1 MMATISPP
9 GWRRGILARLLPFR
23 GDGGAPPL
31 VGPIRGELF
40 GGERLA
46 EHARAIARGQRLV
59 DEPARLTLGPGP
71 LLSRLAESRRILD
84 ESRHELALASDRGVD
99 ISPAGE
105 WLLDNWYVILEH
117 IREIGAS
124 MPRGFYRELPKLSS
138 GPLAG
143 YPRVYE
149 LAIELIAHTEG
160 HLELATI
167 ELFTREFQRVSL
179 LTVGELW
186 AIPTMFRL
194 GLVENIRRMA
204 LRVMA
209 RTREVELADDW
220 ARRLREA
227 SERAPQVL
235 ADELAAFVDSHPPL
249 SPAFVTRFLQ
259 QIRSYQTDFTPL
271 LWLEQWMA
279 EDGMSHEAA
288 AASSNQRLAI
298 TQITVANS
306 ITSLRA
312 IARLDWQGFVESQS
326 VVEQMLR
333 EDPAGVHALMTF
345 ETRDGYRH
353 VVERIAKR
361 TRRPEFEVARA
372 AITLAREAAQQSPE
386 DQRTSHVGYYLIDEG
401 LAQLEELMEYRPTI
415 GERLHRA
422 ILTHAMPV
430 YFGSILVVLVLVLGV
445 FISVVPAAAASA
457 MLAVV
462 LVALVPAS
470 EIAVSAVNQLVTWLG
485 PPRLVPKMDMR
496 EHEIPPAY
504 RTAVVVP
511 TLFASIDSVREAI
524 EHLEIQ
530 YLANRDLR
538 LHFALLSDFTDAPTQ
553 TTPTDAAIV
562 AAAVDGIRALND
574 RYAGGAEDVFYLFHR
589 ARQWNEKQRAW
600 MGWERKRGKLAQFN
614 AFLRGGAQD
623 AFATIV
629 GDIETLRKV
638 RFVITLDSD
647 TVLPHDAGQILVGT
661 LAHPL
666 NRPVFDESRRLVTRG
681 YAILQPRVG
690 ISLTS
695 AHRSRFAA
703 IHSGHP
709 GVDPYTTAVSDVY
722 QDLFAEA
729 SYTGKGIYDVDA
741 FEHATHGRFPENA
754 LLSHDLIESAYART
768 ALVTDVEVFDDYPT
782 RYLAF
787 TRRKHRWIRGD
798 WQLLPWL
805 LPTVPTA
812 DGREHNV
819 LGAIQRWKIF
829 DNLRRS
835 MVEIGQLAVLLL
847 GWFVLPGSPWVWT
860 ILGLTAIA
868 FPWMFASLLAVIRPP
883 RGTSWRAY
891 YAAVGRDAV
900 MGLHQLGLALIF
912 LPHQAVVS
920 ADAIART
927 LWRLLISRRNLLEWQ
942 TASQVERA
950 TSRTRMEVWQRMAP
964 AVLIAVIV
972 ALLVVAAAVR
982 GMPPYVPSFA
992 QAFAGE
998 GGSWL
1003 LFLVCTIP
1011 LLTTW
1016 IGAPSVAQA
1025 FSATAVR
1032 RVLRLTS
1039 EQRAQSTRYA
1049 LLHWR
1054 YFEHFVNDDTR
1065 GLAPDNFQEEPEP
1078 VVATRTSPTNIGLQ
1092 LLSIV
1097 SAYDLGFITR
1107 SEMIE
1112 RLELSFRS
1120 LERMRRFRGH
1130 FYNWYELQ
1138 DLRVLEP
1145 AYVSTVD
1152 SGNLAGCLLAL
1163 KQACQQ
1169 VVDEPVI
1176 DARVHEALQAA
1187 LTLAEDAAKEPL
1199 AAGRVGDPVAWRA
1212 VTDATR
1218 WARALRSSLAKEAA
1232 ADDPSTLLAR
1242 VAKESRDTADAL
1254 RRAAAT
1260 REALARPVFWLEWAN
1275 SLAERHLAELGKLNG
1290 RASGALSAGRAP
1302 IGTLIEESAH
1312 LSEQIG
1318 RLTVIANRA
1327 HDYAMEMDFR
1337 FLFDRRRKLFS
1348 IGYDVARGGLDN
1360 SFYDLLASEARLAS
1374 FIAIAKDDVPV
1385 EHWFRLGRTLTRRS
1399 GATAL
1404 VSWSGSM
1411 FEYLMPLLVMRSYP
1425 FTLLDQTYQGAVRRH
1440 VTYAHERGVPW
1451 GMSESAYNLR
1461 DRQGTYQ
1468 YRAFGVPDL
1477 ALKRGLAKDLVVAP
1491 YATLLAMHVDPHA
1504 ALRNAASLEQ
1514 LGALGSYGF
1523 RDALDWTRPEGDR
1536 YGIVRTFMAHH
1547 LGMSL
1552 ASLTNMLT
1560 RMGWQRRFHRDPMV
1574 RAAELLLFERIPRR
1588 FVWQEAQQ
1596 PQVEGVRTVGETER
1610 PAVRE
1615 FDSPD
1620 TPQPRIALLGNAPY
1634 AIMIT
1639 AAGSGYSRA
1648 GGLAVTRWRNDA
1660 TCDHYGQFC
1669 YIRELGSGRTW
1680 TVGHQPLGEPA
1691 DSYSAVFAL
1700 DRVMFHRQDGD
1711 LETTTE
1717 IAVVPD
1723 DGAEVRRVIVTNRSN
1738 DPCEIELTSYAE
1750 VVIGSIEADRAHPA
1764 FSNLFVQTEW
1774 LPEHAAILA
1783 SRRPRSATEKTVWGA
1798 HVIAVEPRLRG
1809 GVSCETDRAR
1819 FLGRGRGTRAPV
1831 ALDTTG
1837 PLSNTT
1843 GAVLDPVFCLRVRIP
1858 IPAGGS
1864 ARVAFTTL
1872 MADSRERAL
1881 ELVDRYDEPYAA
1893 QRALDLSWTRTQV
1906 ELRDLGISPAD
1917 AALYQELAGHLLYGH
1932 PALRPSPA
1940 STVST
1945 KPSLPALWA
1954 MGLSGDW
1961 PILLAMIEAP
1971 EGLPTVRQLLD
1982 AHQYLRLKGMTF
1994 DLVLVNTRPAS
2005 YLQELNDAI
2014 TTTVM
2019 ASPEAGLVDRAGG
2032 VHVRRRDV
2040 ISEED
2045 WAVLRSVARVHVRC
2059 DGTRLDN
2066 VLDLPPDSAG
2076 ALRAGRTADET
2087 PPPRPFAIRPAQG
2100 APAQSAIKL
2109 DHGFD
2114 DRGNYR
2120 IALRGDALPPAP
2132 WANVIANERV
2142 GCCITESGG
2151 GYAWVDNS
2159 QYFRLT
2165 TWYNDPV
2172 SDPASEALYLR
2183 DEETGDL
2190 WTPTPTPIRH
2200 DTEYVVTHG
2209 AGFSTFQHA
2218 HNGIETTLHV
2228 GMAERDPV
2236 KLARLRV
2243 TNTTRKRKRLTITYF
2258 VEWTL
2263 GVQREHTQHQVIT
2276 DYERKLGVIFARNTT
2291 DPQFADM
2298 VAFAALSEPIHTWTA
2313 DRREFMGRHGDARD
2327 PAALR
2332 LPRQV
2337 LNETAGPA
2345 IDPCAA
2351 LQCTID
2357 VKPGDTREVVAL
2369 LGADHGEA
2377 VVRELI
2383 GKYRTPRQAAPEL
2396 DRQLASWDRLLSAVV
2411 VKTPEPSFDVMV
2423 NRWLL
2428 YQALACRIWG
2438 RSAIYQ
2444 SSGAYGFRDQLQ
2456 DVMAL
2461 VYSEPAIARAH
2472 ILRAASRQFVEG
2484 DVQHWW
2490 HPPHGRGIRTRFSD
2504 DLAWLPLVVDHYV
2517 RVTGDTSVLEETV
2530 PFLDMRPLEPDEHEL
2545 FDLPRLSA
2553 ETATIYEHC
2562 LRALRRAATTGE
2574 RGLPLIGVGDWNDGM
2589 NRVGIDGKGE
2599 SVWMAWFLA
2608 TIMRSFAVYARE
2620 RKHAG
2625 VWEWL
2630 ETTAKAYIA
2639 AVEETS
2645 WDGEWYRRAY
2655 FDNGAPLGSQASDE
2669 CKIDSIAQTW
2679 GVISGGANPKR
2690 AETAMVSLE
2699 KHLVDNEHGIIKL
2712 LTPPFDKTPNDPG
2725 YIKGYLPGVR
2735 ENGAQY
2741 THAALWVVLATAMR
2755 GDDERALALWQM
2767 INPISHTRDGDAVAT
2782 YKVEPY
2788 VVAAD
2793 VYTADG
2799 HVGRG
2804 GWTWYTGSASWMY
2817 RVALEAI
2824 LGFRKEG
2831 NTLRIEPC
2839 VPKAWPGFGIAYRYG
2854 STQYTIEVKMT
2865 PGRRGAPRV
2874 TIDGN
2879 RIKGD
2884 AIPLVDDGQP
2894 HTVLVEVTR

>member
-1 MMATISPP
+1 MLS
-9 GWRRGILARLLPFR
+9 RLLSFR

-40 GGERLA
+40 GAERLA

-59 DEPARLTLGPGP
+59 DTPTRLTLGPGP

-84 ESRHELALASDRGVD
+84 EARHELAVASDRGVD

-124 MPRGFYRELPKLSS
+124 MPRGFYRELPKLAS

-167 ELFTREFQRVSL
+167 DLFTREFQRVSL

-204 LRVMA
+204 LRAMA

-227 SERAPQVL
+227 SERAPQAL
-235 ADELAAFVDSHPPL
+235 ADELAAFVDRHPSL

-326 VVEQMLR
+326 IVEQMLR
-333 EDPAGVHALMTF
+333 EDPAGVHARMTF

-361 TRRPEFEVARA
+361 THRAEVDVARA
-372 AITLAREAAQQSPE
+372 AIVLARDAAQRAP
-386 DQRTSHVGYYLIDEG
+386 DDHRTAHVGYYLIDEG
-401 LAQLEELMEYRPTI
+401 LPQLEEITAYAPTVR
-415 GERLHRA
+415 ERLYR
-422 ILTHAMPV
+422 LLLSHAMPV
-430 YFGSILVVLVLVLGV
+430 YFLSILLLLLSFLGLLVSALPLAGAGVV
-445 FISVVPAAAASA
+445 
-457 MLAVV
+457 LAVV
-462 LVALVPAS
+462 LVAMVPAS
-470 EIAVSAVNQLVTWLG
+470 EMAVSAVNQLVTWLV
-485 PPRLVPKMDMR
+485 PPRIVPKLDMR
-496 EHEIPPAY
+496 EHEIPPEY
-504 RTAVVVP
+504 RSAVVVP
-511 TLFASIDSVREAI
+511 TLFASTEAVREAL

-530 YLANRDLR
+530 YLANRDPR
-538 LHFALLSDFTDAPTQ
+538 LHFALLSDFTDA
-553 TTPTDAAIV
+553 TTETLPTDDAII
-562 AAAVDGIRALND
+562 AAAMDGIRALNG
-574 RYAGGAEDVFYLFHR
+574 RYAGGADDVFYLFHR
-589 ARQWNEKQRAW
+589 ARQWNERQRVW

-614 AFLRGGAQD
+614 AFLRGGARD

-629 GDIETLRKV
+629 GDVETLRDT

-647 TVLPHDAGQILVGT
+647 TVLPHDAAQILVGT

-666 NRPVFDESRRLVTRG
+666 NRPVFDESRRIVSRG

-690 ISLTS
+690 VSLTS
-695 AHRSRFAA
+695 AHRSRFASV
-703 IHSGHP
+703 HSGHP

-722 QDLFAEA
+722 QDLFGEG
-729 SYTGKGIYDVDA
+729 SFTGKGLYEVDA
-741 FEHATHGRFPENA
+741 FERATQGRFPENA
-754 LLSHDLIESAYART
+754 LLSHDLIESAYARA

-782 RYLAF
+782 RYLTY

-805 LPTVPTA
+805 LPTVPAA
-812 DGREHNV
+812 DGREPNV

-835 MVEIGQLAVLLL
+835 TVEIAQLSLLLL
-847 GWFVLPGSPWVWT
+847 GWMALPGSPWLWT
-860 ILGLTAIA
+860 AAALTAIA
-868 FPWMFASLLAVIRPP
+868 FPWLFNTMLAVIRPP

-891 YAAVGRDAV
+891 YAAVARDA
-900 MGLHQLGLALIF
+900 MMSLHQLGLALVF

-920 ADAIART
+920 ADAIIRT
-927 LWRLLISRRNLLEWQ
+927 LWRVLVSRRNLLEWQ
-942 TASQVERA
+942 TASQTEGA
-950 TSRTRMEVWQRMAP
+950 TSRTSVEVWRRMAS
-964 AVLIAVIV
+964 AVGIGVVVGA
-972 ALLVVAAAVR
+972 LVVAVAIN

-992 QAFAGE
+992 EALAGT
-998 GGSWL
+998 GGRAWL
-1003 LFLVCTIP
+1003 LFLVCTVP
-1011 LLTTW
+1011 LISAW
-1016 IGAPSVAQA
+1016 IGAPHLAHA
-1025 FSATAVR
+1025 LSAPAVR
-1032 RVLRLTS
+1032 RVLRLTA
-1039 EQRAQSTRYA
+1039 EERAQSMRYA

-1054 YFEHFVNDDTR
+1054 FFERFVSDETR
-1065 GLAPDNFQEEPEP
+1065 GLAPDNFQEDPEP

-1097 SAYDLGFITR
+1097 SAYDLGFVTR
-1107 SEMIE
+1107 GEMIE
-1112 RLELSFRS
+1112 RLEVAFRS

-1130 FYNWYELQ
+1130 FYNWYELT

-1152 SGNLAGCLLAL
+1152 SGNLAGCMLAL

-1169 VVDEPVI
+1169 VGE
-1176 DARVHEALQAA
+1176 DAVLDSRVHEALQAA

-1199 AAGRVGDPVAWRA
+1199 SAGRVGDPVAWRA

-1218 WARALRSSLAKEAA
+1218 WARALRATIMKEAEDENPSPLLVRIAKE
-1232 ADDPSTLLAR
+1232 TR
-1242 VAKESRDTADAL
+1242 ETAEAL
-1254 RRAAAT
+1254 RRAGAA
-1260 REALARPVFWLEWAN
+1260 REALATAVFWLDWATA
-1275 SLAERHLAELGKLNG
+1275 LAERHLAELRELGPKPPSV
-1290 RASGALSAGRAP
+1290 RTPIQALVG
-1302 IGTLIEESAH
+1302 ESAY
-1312 LSEQIG
+1312 LSEQVG
-1318 RLTVIANRA
+1318 RLAVLANRA

-1337 FLFDRRRKLFS
+1337 FLFDERRKLFS

-1440 VTYAHERGVPW
+1440 MTYAHERGVPW
-1451 GMSESAYNLR
+1451 GISESTYNVR
-1461 DRQGTYQ
+1461 DRSGTYQ

-1504 ALRNAASLEQ
+1504 ALRNAAALDQ
-1514 LGALGSYGF
+1514 LGALGAYGF
-1523 RDALDWTRPEGDR
+1523 RDALDWTRPEGSR
-1536 YGIVRTFMAHH
+1536 YAIVRTFMAHH

-1552 ASLTNMLT
+1552 ASLSNMLT
-1560 RMGWQRRFHRDPMV
+1560 QMGWQRRFHRDPMV

-1596 PQVEGVRTVGETER
+1596 PQVEGVRAQGESER

-1620 TPQPRIALLGNAPY
+1620 SPQPRIALLGNTPY
-1634 AIMIT
+1634 AIMVT

-1648 GGLAVTRWRNDA
+1648 GGLAVTRWRNDG
-1660 TCDHYGQFC
+1660 TRDHYGQFC
-1669 YIRELGSGRTW
+1669 YINDLTVGRTW
-1680 TVGHQPLGEPA
+1680 SVAHQPLGAAA
-1691 DSYSAVFAL
+1691 DTYSAVFAL

-1723 DGAEVRRVIVTNRSN
+1723 DGAEVRRVIVTNRSGE
-1738 DPCEIELTSYAE
+1738 DCQIELTSYSE
-1750 VVIGSIEADRAHPA
+1750 VVIGSIEGDRAHPA
-1764 FSNLFVQTEW
+1764 FTNLFVQTEW
-1774 LPEHAAILA
+1774 VPEHSAILA
-1783 SRRPRSATEKTVWGA
+1783 SRRPRGSTEKALWGA
-1798 HVIAVEPRLRG
+1798 HVVAVEPHLRSA
-1809 GVSCETDRAR
+1809 VSCETDRAR
-1819 FLGRGRGTRAPV
+1819 FLGRGRGTRAPAV
-1831 ALDTTG
+1831 LDASG
-1837 PLSNTT
+1837 PLSNST
-1843 GAVLDPVFCLRVRIP
+1843 GAVLDPIFSLRVRVT
-1858 IPAGGS
+1858 IPAGSS

-1872 MADSRERAL
+1872 MADTREHAV
-1881 ELVDRYDEPYAA
+1881 ELVDRYDDLYAA

-1932 PALRPSPA
+1932 SALRPSPA
-1940 STVST
+1940 TIVS
-1945 KPSLPALWA
+1945 KKALLPALWA

-2019 ASPEAGLVDRAGG
+2019 ASPEAGMVDRPGG

-2040 ISEED
+2040 IADED
-2045 WAVLRSVARVHVRC
+2045 WAVVHGVARVHVRC
-2059 DGTRLDN
+2059 DGTRLDS
-2066 VLDLPPDSAG
+2066 VLDLPELSVRPA
-2076 ALRAGRTADET
+2076 ET
-2087 PPPRPFAIRPAQG
+2087 TRPARVVSPVRPAQA
-2100 APAQSAIKL
+2100 APAQSAASL

-2120 IALRGDALPPAP
+2120 MTLRGDALPPAP
-2132 WANVIANERV
+2132 WANVIANERA
-2142 GCCITESGG
+2142 GCCITEAGG

-2165 TWYNDPV
+2165 PWYNDPV
-2172 SDPASEALYLR
+2172 SDPSGEALYVR
-2183 DEETGDL
+2183 DEERGEL
-2190 WTPTPTPIRH
+2190 WTATPSPIRH
-2200 DTEYVVTHG
+2200 PTDYVVTHG
-2209 AGFSTFQHA
+2209 AGFSTFRHV
-2218 HNGIETTLHV
+2218 HTEVETLLHV
-2228 GMAERDPV
+2228 GVAERDPV
-2236 KLARLRV
+2236 KITRLRL
-2243 TNTTRKRKRLTITYF
+2243 TNGGRKRKRLTVTYF

-2276 DYERKLGVIFARNTT
+2276 DYDRKLGAILARNTT
-2291 DPQFADM
+2291 DAQFADM
-2298 VAFAALSEPIHTWTA
+2298 VAFAALSEPVHTWTA
-2313 DRREFMGRHGDARD
+2313 DRREFLGRHGDASD

-2332 LPRQV
+2332 EPSEPLHER
-2337 LNETAGPA
+2337 AGAA

-2351 LQCTID
+2351 LQCTIEL
-2357 VKPGDTREVVAL
+2357 KPGETRELVAL
-2369 LGADHGEA
+2369 LGADHGEDA
-2377 VVRELI
+2377 VRELLARH
-2383 GKYRTPRQAAPEL
+2383 RTPREATAEV
-2396 DRQLASWDRLLSAVV
+2396 DRQMASWDRLLSAVV
-2411 VKTPEPSFDVMV
+2411 VKTPEPGFDVMV

-2461 VYSEPAIARAH
+2461 VYAEPAIARAH

-2490 HPPHGRGIRTRFSD
+2490 HPPEGRGIRTRFSD
-2504 DLAWLPLVVDHYV
+2504 DLAWLALVVDHYV
-2517 RVTGDTSVLEETV
+2517 QVTGDSSVLDENV
-2530 PFLDMRPLEPDEHEL
+2530 PFLEMRPLAPDEHEV
-2545 FDLPRLSA
+2545 FDLPRVSSERA
-2553 ETATIYEHC
+2553 SVYEHC
-2562 LRALRRAATTGE
+2562 LRALRRAATQGAH
-2574 RGLPLIGVGDWNDGM
+2574 GLPLIGIGDWNDGM
-2589 NRVGIDGKGE
+2589 NRVGIEGKGE
-2599 SVWMAWFLA
+2599 SVWMGWFLA
-2608 TIMRSFAVYARE
+2608 TIMRSFASYARTRE
-2620 RKHAG
+2620 HAG

-2630 ETTAKAYIA
+2630 ETTATDYVT

-2655 FDNGAPLGSQASDE
+2655 FDDGTPLGSHTSDE
-2669 CKIDSIAQTW
+2669 CMIDSIAQTW
-2679 GVISGGANPKR
+2679 GVISRAANPER
-2690 AETAMVSLE
+2690 ARTAMTSLE
-2699 KHLVDNEHGIIKL
+2699 KYLVDTEHGIIRL
-2712 LTPPFDKTPNDPG
+2712 LTPPFDKTPKDPG

-2741 THAALWVVLATAMR
+2741 THAALWVALATAMM
-2755 GDDERALALWQM
+2755 GDDDRAHALWEM
-2767 INPISHTRDGDAVAT
+2767 INPLSHTRDADGVAT

-2793 VYTADG
+2793 VYTAER

-2824 LGFRKEG
+2824 LGFRKQG
-2831 NTLRIEPC
+2831 DTLRIEPS
-2839 VPKAWPGFGIAYRYG
+2839 VPRAWPGFTIQYRYG
-2854 STQYTIEVKMT
+2854 SSAYTIEVKVT
-2865 PGRRGAPRV
+2865 RGGQRGTSRVTVDGRRV
-2874 TIDGN
+2874 
-2879 RIKGD
+2879 KGD

-2894 HTVLVEVTR
+2894 HAVLVEVGGP

>member
-1 MMATISPP
+1 MATTSPLT
-9 GWRRGILARLLPFR
+9 RTRKLLARFR
-23 GDGGAPPL
+23 SLGGDGGAPPL

-40 GGERLA
+40 GTERLA

-59 DEPARLTLGPGP
+59 EGRARLTLGPGP
-71 LLSRLAESRRILD
+71 LLSRLAESRGILD
-84 ESRHELALASDRGVD
+84 EARHQLALASDRGVD

-124 MPRGFYRELPKLSS
+124 MPRGFYRELPKLAS

-143 YPRVYE
+143 FPRVYE

-167 ELFTREFQRVSL
+167 DLFTREFQRVSL

-220 ARRLREA
+220 ARRLRDA
-227 SERAPQVL
+227 SERAPQAL

-249 SPAFVTRFLQ
+249 TPAFVTRFLQ

-326 VVEQMLR
+326 IVEQLLR
-333 EDPAGVHALMTF
+333 EDPAGVHSLMTF
-345 ETRDGYRH
+345 ETRDRYRH

-361 TRRPEFEVARA
+361 TRRSEADVARA
-372 AITLAREAAQQSPE
+372 AIALARGAAERAP
-386 DQRTSHVGYYLIDEG
+386 DDRRMGHVGYYLIGEG
-401 LAQLEELMEYRPTI
+401 MSELERETDYRPTVR
-415 GERLHRA
+415 ERLYRGV
-422 ILTHAMPV
+422 LSHAMLV
-430 YFGSILVVLVLVLGV
+430 YFGSILSLLLGFLALLLYVLP
-445 FISVVPAAAASA
+445 PAGAAA
-457 MLAVV
+457 MLAVA
-462 LVALVPAS
+462 LVALIPAS
-470 EIAVSAVNQLVTWLG
+470 EMAVGAVNQLVTWIV
-485 PPRLVPKMDMR
+485 PPRIIPKLDMR
-496 EHEIPPAY
+496 EHGIAPEY

-511 TLFASIDSVREAI
+511 TLLASTDAVREAL

-530 YLANRDLR
+530 YLANRDPR
-538 LHFALLSDFTDAPTQ
+538 LHFALLSDFTDAPSETL
-553 TTPTDAAIV
+553 PGDEAIV
-562 AAAVDGIRALND
+562 AAATEGVRELNV
-574 RYAGGAEDVFYLFHR
+574 RYAGGADDVFYLFHR
-589 ARQWNEKQRAW
+589 PRKWNAKQGVW

-614 AFLRGGAQD
+614 AFLRGGAPD

-629 GDIETLRKV
+629 GDVDALREI

-647 TVLPHDAGQILVGT
+647 TVLPHDAAQILVGT

-666 NRPVFDESRRLVTRG
+666 NRPVFDESRRVVAQG
-681 YAILQPRVG
+681 YGILQPRVG
-690 ISLTS
+690 VSLTS

-722 QDLFAEA
+722 QDLFSEG
-729 SYTGKGIYDVDA
+729 SFTGKGIYDVDA

-754 LLSHDLIESAYART
+754 LLSHDLIESAYARA

-782 RYLAF
+782 RYLTY

-812 DGREHNV
+812 DGREPNV
-819 LGAIQRWKIF
+819 LSGMSRWKMF

-835 MVEIGQLAVLLL
+835 TLEIAQLALLLL
-847 GWFVLPGSPWVWT
+847 GWIALPGSPWLWT
-860 ILGLTAIA
+860 VVGLTAIA
-868 FPWMFASLLAVIRPP
+868 FPWLFSILISLLRPP
-883 RGTSWRAY
+883 TGTSWRAY

-900 MGLHQLGLALIF
+900 MSLHQLGLALVF

-920 ADAIART
+920 ADAIIRT
-927 LWRLLISRRNLLEWQ
+927 LWRLLLSRRNMLEWQ
-942 TASQVERA
+942 TASQSERA
-950 TSRTRMEVWQRMAP
+950 TSRARLEVWKRMAS
-964 AVLIAVIV
+964 AVAIGALVTGLVLVIA
-972 ALLVVAAAVR
+972 AG
-982 GMPPYVPSFA
+982 GMPPYVPSFVDA
-992 QAFAGE
+992 RAG
-998 GGSWL
+998 GNAGAWL
-1003 LFLVCTIP
+1003 LFLVATLP
-1011 LLTTW
+1011 LVAGW
-1016 IGAPSVAQA
+1016 VGAAHVAHGL
-1025 FSATAVR
+1025 SAPAVR
-1032 RVLRLTS
+1032 RELRLTPD
-1039 EQRAQSTRYA
+1039 ERAQSMRYA

-1054 YFEHFVNDDTR
+1054 FFERFVTDETH
-1065 GLAPDNFQEEPEP
+1065 GLAPDNFQEDPEP

-1092 LLSIV
+1092 LVSVV

-1107 SEMIE
+1107 SEMID
-1112 RLELSFRS
+1112 RLEAAFRS

-1130 FYNWYELQ
+1130 FYNWYELG

-1152 SGNLAGCLLAL
+1152 SGNLAGCMLAL
-1163 KQACQQ
+1163 KQACLQ
-1169 VVDEPVI
+1169 VAEEPLVDT
-1176 DARVHEALQAA
+1176 RVHDALQAA

-1199 AAGRVGDPVAWRA
+1199 SAGRVGDPVAWRA

-1218 WARALRSSLAKEAA
+1218 WARTLRATIARESLVEDPTPLLQRVVKE
-1232 ADDPSTLLAR
+1232 TR
-1242 VAKESRDTADAL
+1242 ETADAL
-1254 RRAAAT
+1254 RRAGAS
-1260 REALARPVFWLEWAN
+1260 RETLSKAVAWLEWATA
-1275 SLAERHLAELGKLNG
+1275 LTERHLAELAAL
-1290 RASGALSAGRAP
+1290 GAKSSSMRAP
-1302 IGTLIEESAH
+1302 IHTLAGESPH

-1318 RLTVIANRA
+1318 RLGVLANRA

-1337 FLFDRRRKLFS
+1337 FLFDERRKLFS
-1348 IGYDVARGGLDN
+1348 IGYDVSRGGPDN

-1374 FIAIAKDDVPV
+1374 FIAIAKNDVPV
-1385 EHWFRLGRTLTRRS
+1385 EHWFRLGRTLTQRS

-1440 VTYAHERGVPW
+1440 MTYAHERGVPW
-1451 GMSESAYNLR
+1451 GISESAYNVR
-1461 DRQGTYQ
+1461 DRLGTYQ

-1477 ALKRGLAKDLVVAP
+1477 ALKRGLAKDVVVAP
-1491 YATLLAMHVDPHA
+1491 YATLLAMHVEPHA
-1504 ALRNAASLEQ
+1504 ALRNATALEE
-1514 LGALGSYGF
+1514 LGALGAYGF
-1523 RDALDWTRPEGDR
+1523 CDALDWTRPDGSR
-1536 YGIVRTFMAHH
+1536 FAVVRAFMAHH
-1547 LGMSL
+1547 LGMGL
-1552 ASLTNMLT
+1552 ASLANMLT
-1560 RMGWQRRFHRDPMV
+1560 QVRWQQRFHRDPIV

-1596 PQVEGVRTVGETER
+1596 PQVEGVRTPGESER

-1615 FDSPD
+1615 FTSPES
-1620 TPQPRIALLGNAPY
+1620 PQPRIALLGNVPY
-1634 AIMIT
+1634 AIMVTT
-1639 AAGSGYSRA
+1639 AGGGYSRA
-1648 GGLAVTRWRNDA
+1648 GGLAVTRWRNDG
-1660 TCDHYGQFC
+1660 TRDYYGQFC
-1669 YIRELGSGRTW
+1669 YVHDLGTGSTW
-1680 TVGHQPLGEPA
+1680 SVGHQPLAAPA
-1691 DSYSAVFAL
+1691 DSYNVVFAL

-1723 DGAEVRRVIVTNRSN
+1723 DGAEVRRVIVTNRSSE
-1738 DPCEIELTSYAE
+1738 DREVELTSYAE
-1750 VVIGSIEADRAHPA
+1750 VVIGSIDGDRAHPA
-1764 FSNLFVQTEW
+1764 FTNLFVQTEW
-1774 LPEHAAILA
+1774 RPEHAAILA
-1783 SRRPRSATEKTVWGA
+1783 SRRPRGSTEKTLWGA
-1798 HVIAVEPRLRG
+1798 HVLAVESHLRAA
-1809 GVSCETDRAR
+1809 VTCETDRAR
-1819 FLGRGRGTRAPV
+1819 FLGRGRNTRTAA
-1831 ALDTTG
+1831 ALDVPG

-1843 GAVLDPVFCLRVRIP
+1843 GAVLDPIFALRVRVK

-1872 MADSRERAL
+1872 MADTRERAI

-1906 ELRDLGISPAD
+1906 ELRDLGITPAD
-1917 AALYQELAGHLLYGH
+1917 ASLYQELAGHLLHGH
-1932 PALRPSPA
+1932 PALRPSPPVTA
-1940 STVST
+1940 SS
-1945 KPSLPALWA
+1945 KASLPALWA

-1982 AHQYLRLKGMTF
+1982 AHQYLRLKGMAF

-2019 ASPEAGLVDRAGG
+2019 SSPEAGLVDRAGG
-2032 VHVRRRDV
+2032 VFIRRRDL

-2045 WAVLRSVARVHVRC
+2045 WTALRGVARVHVRC
-2059 DGTRLDN
+2059 DGTRLDSI
-2066 VLDLPPDSAG
+2066 LDLPETGVREAV
-2076 ALRAGRTADET
+2076 AARLERAEY
-2087 PPPRPFAIRPAQG
+2087 AIRPPQKAVLASVALAHQ
-2100 APAQSAIKL
+2100 
-2109 DHGFD
+2109 FD
-2114 DRGNYR
+2114 DQGNYR
-2120 IALRGDALPPAP
+2120 MVLRGDALPPAP
-2132 WANVIANERV
+2132 WANVIANERA
-2142 GCCITESGG
+2142 GCCITEAGG
-2151 GYAWVDNS
+2151 GCSWVDNS

-2165 TWYNDPV
+2165 PWYNDPV
-2172 SDPASEALYLR
+2172 TDPPGEVLYLR
-2183 DEETGDL
+2183 EEDSGVL

-2200 DTEYVVTHG
+2200 ETEYVVTHG
-2209 AGFSTFQHA
+2209 AGFSTFQHL
-2218 HNGIETTLHV
+2218 HRDVESVMHV
-2228 GMAERDPV
+2228 GVAERDPV
-2236 KLARLRV
+2236 KITRLRL
-2243 TNTTRKRKRLTITYF
+2243 TNRGRKKKRLTVTYF
-2258 VEWTL
+2258 AEWTL
-2263 GVQREHTQHQVIT
+2263 GVQREHTQHQVVT
-2276 DYERKLGVIFARNTT
+2276 DYDRKLGAILARNTT
-2291 DPQFADM
+2291 DAQFAGM
-2298 VAFAALSEPIHTWTA
+2298 VAFAALSERVHTWTA
-2313 DRREFMGRHGDARD
+2313 DRREFLGRHGDPSA
-2327 PAALR
+2327 PAAL
-2332 LPRQV
+2332 LESGA
-2337 LNETAGPA
+2337 LLHETAGAA

-2351 LQCTID
+2351 LQC
-2357 VKPGDTREVVAL
+2357 VVELKPGETREIVAL

-2377 VVRELI
+2377 SVRQLL
-2383 GKYRTPRQAAPEL
+2383 GRHRAPPQATAEL
-2396 DRQLASWDRLLSAVV
+2396 DRQLGSWERLLSAVT
-2411 VKTPEPSFDVMV
+2411 VKTPDPAFDVMV

-2461 VYSEPAIARAH
+2461 VYSEPSIARAH

-2490 HPPHGRGIRTRFSD
+2490 HPPEGRGIRTRFSD
-2504 DLAWLPLVVDHYV
+2504 DLAWLALVVDHYV
-2517 RVTGDTSVLEETV
+2517 RVTGDASVLDENV
-2530 PFLDMRPLEPDEHEL
+2530 PFLEMRPLAPDEHEV
-2545 FDLPRLSA
+2545 FDLPRVSS
-2553 ETATIYEHC
+2553 EHATIYEHC
-2562 LRALRRAATTGE
+2562 LRALRRAATKGDH
-2574 RGLPLIGVGDWNDGM
+2574 GLPLMGIGDWNDGM
-2589 NRVGIDGKGE
+2589 NRVGIEGKGE
-2599 SVWMAWFLA
+2599 SVWMGWFLA
-2608 TIMRSFAVYARE
+2608 TIMRSFATYARG
-2620 RKHAG
+2620 RGHAG

-2630 ETTAKAYIA
+2630 ETTAKDYVA

-2655 FDNGAPLGSQASDE
+2655 FDDGTPLGSHVNDE
-2669 CKIDSIAQTW
+2669 CKIDSLAQTW
-2679 GVISGGANPKR
+2679 GIISR
-2690 AETAMVSLE
+2690 AADPERAHTAMSSLE

-2712 LTPPFDKTPNDPG
+2712 LTPSFDKTPNDPG

-2741 THAALWVVLATAMR
+2741 THAALWVVLATAMM
-2755 GDDERALALWQM
+2755 GNDERAFPLWQM
-2767 INPISHTRDGDAVAT
+2767 INPLSHTRDADGVDT

-2793 VYTADG
+2793 VYTAEG

-2824 LGFRKEG
+2824 LGFHKIGDR
-2831 NTLRIEPC
+2831 LYIDPS
-2839 VPKAWPGFGIAYRYG
+2839 VPGDWPGFTIVYRYG
-2854 STQYTIEVKMT
+2854 ASRYTIEV
-2865 PGRRGAPRV
+2865 RLS
-2874 TIDGN
+2874 
-2879 RIKGD
+2879 GD
-2884 AIPLVDDGQP
+2884 AAGDVTVDGQRVKGNEIQLVDDGKE
-2894 HTVLVEVTR
+2894 HAVLVTIAR

>member
-1 MMATISPP
+1 MATTSPP
-9 GWRRGILARLLPFR
+9 SRTRRILARLRSLS

-40 GGERLA
+40 GAERLA

-59 DEPARLTLGPGP
+59 DAPARLTLGPGP

-84 ESRHELALASDRGVD
+84 EARHELAQASDRGVD
-99 ISPAGE
+99 LSPAGE

-167 ELFTREFQRVSL
+167 DLFTREFQRVSV

-204 LRVMA
+204 LRVMS

-220 ARRLREA
+220 ARRLRDA
-227 SERAPQVL
+227 SERTPQAL
-235 ADELAAFVDSHPPL
+235 ADDLAAFVNTHPPL
-249 SPAFVTRFLQ
+249 TPAFVTRFLQ

-326 VVEQMLR
+326 VVEQVLR
-333 EDPAGVHALMTF
+333 EDPAGVHGLMTF
-345 ETRDGYRH
+345 ETRDRYRQ

-361 TRRPEFEVARA
+361 TRMAEADVARA
-372 AITLAREAAQQSPE
+372 AIALAREAAERAPDQQ
-386 DQRTSHVGYYLIDEG
+386 RLAHVGYYLIGDG
-401 LAQLEELMEYRPTI
+401 LPELERTTAYAPSI
-415 GERLHRA
+415 PERLHRGLLA
-422 ILTHAMPV
+422 HAMPA
-430 YFGSILVVLVLVLGV
+430 YFGSILLLLIGG
-445 FISVVPAAAASA
+445 IGLLLSLLPPATPGAI
-457 MLAVV
+457 LAVV
-462 LVALVPAS
+462 LVALIPAS
-470 EIAVSAVNQLVTWLG
+470 EMAVGAVNQLVTWAVA
-485 PPRLVPKMDMR
+485 PRIVPKLEMR
-496 EHEIPPAY
+496 EHGVPPEY

-511 TLFASIDSVREAI
+511 TLLPSVEAAREAL

-530 YLANRDLR
+530 YLANRDPR
-538 LHFALLSDFTDAPTQ
+538 LHFAVLSDFTDAASETL
-553 TTPTDAAIV
+553 PTDDAILT
-562 AAAVDGIRALND
+562 AAVEGVRDLNT
-574 RYAGGAEDVFYLFHR
+574 RYAGGADDVFYLFHR
-589 ARQWNEKQRAW
+589 PRKWNPSQRVW
-600 MGWERKRGKLAQFN
+600 MGWERKRGKLAEFN
-614 AFLRGGAQD
+614 AFLRGGAPD

-629 GDIETLRKV
+629 GDIDPLRET

-647 TVLPHDAGQILVGT
+647 TVLPHDAAQILIGT

-666 NRPVFDESRRLVTRG
+666 NRPVFDDDRGVVSQG

-690 ISLTS
+690 VSLTS

-722 QDLFAEA
+722 QDLFGEG
-729 SYTGKGIYDVDA
+729 SFTGKGIYDVDA
-741 FEHATHGRFPENA
+741 FDRATQDRFPENA
-754 LLSHDLIESAYART
+754 LLSHDLIESSYARA
-768 ALVTDVEVFDDYPT
+768 ALITDVEVFDDYPT
-782 RYLAF
+782 RYLTY

-798 WQLLPWL
+798 WQLFPWL
-805 LPTVPTA
+805 LPTVPSA
-812 DGREHNV
+812 NGRAPNV
-819 LGAIQRWKIF
+819 LGGIQRWKIF

-835 MVEIGQLAVLLL
+835 TVEIAQLALLLL
-847 GWFVLPGSPWVWT
+847 GWMVLPGSPWLWT
-860 ILGLTAIA
+860 LIGLSTIA
-868 FPWMFASLLAVIRPP
+868 FPWVFAAFLSVIRPP

-891 YAAVGRDAV
+891 YAAVGRDMVTSA
-900 MGLHQLGLALIF
+900 HQFALALVF

-920 ADAIART
+920 ADAILRT
-927 LWRLLISRRNLLEWQ
+927 LWRLAVSHRNLLEWQ
-942 TASQVERA
+942 TASQTERA
-950 TSRTRMEVWQRMAP
+950 TSRAALEVWKRMAS
-964 AVLIAVIV
+964 AVVIAVIV
-972 ALLVVAAAVR
+972 AAAILTIVAI

-992 QAFAGE
+992 SARAGNAAGE
-998 GGSWL
+998 WL

-1011 LLTTW
+1011 LVAGW
-1016 IGAPSVAQA
+1016 VGAPHVAHA
-1025 FSATAVR
+1025 LSAPAVR
-1032 RVLRLTS
+1032 RELRLS
-1039 EQRAQSTRYA
+1039 PEERAQSMRYA

-1054 YFEHFVNDDTR
+1054 FFEQFVTETTH
-1065 GLAPDNFQEEPEP
+1065 GLAPDNFQEDPEP
-1078 VVATRTSPTNIGLQ
+1078 VVANRTSPTNIGLQ

-1107 SEMIE
+1107 SEMID
-1112 RLELSFRS
+1112 RLESAFRS

-1130 FYNWYELQ
+1130 FYNWYELT

-1152 SGNLAGCLLAL
+1152 SGNLAGCMLAL
-1163 KQACQQ
+1163 KQACLH
-1169 VVDEPVI
+1169 VGDE
-1176 DARVHEALQAA
+1176 RVADSRIHDALQAA
-1187 LTLAEDAAKEPL
+1187 LTLAEEAAKEPL
-1199 AAGRVGDPVAWRA
+1199 SAGRVGDPVAWRA

-1218 WARALRSSLAKEAA
+1218 WARALRATIARESA
-1232 ADDPSTLLAR
+1232 ADDPIPLLER
-1242 VAKESRDTADAL
+1242 VVRETRETADAL
-1254 RRAAAT
+1254 RRAGAS
-1260 REALARPVFWLEWAN
+1260 RETLSKAVGWLDWAMA
-1275 SLAERHLAELGKLNG
+1275 LAERHRVELVGVGVKPTPM
-1290 RASGALSAGRAP
+1290 RASVRAAAV
-1302 IGTLIEESAH
+1302 ESTT
-1312 LSEQIG
+1312 LSEQTG
-1318 RLTVIANRA
+1318 RLGVLANRA

-1337 FLFDRRRKLFS
+1337 FLFDNRRKLFS
-1348 IGYDVARGGLDN
+1348 IGYDVSRGGLDN

-1385 EHWFRLGRTLTRRS
+1385 EHWFRLGRTLTQRS

-1440 VTYAHERGVPW
+1440 MTYAHERGVPW
-1451 GMSESAYNLR
+1451 GISESAYNLR
-1461 DRQGTYQ
+1461 DRLGTYQ

-1491 YATLLAMHVDPHA
+1491 YATLLAMHVEPHA
-1504 ALRNAASLEQ
+1504 ALRNAAALEE
-1514 LGALGSYGF
+1514 LGALGGYGF
-1523 RDALDWTRPEGDR
+1523 RDALDWTRPEGSR
-1536 YGIVRTFMAHH
+1536 FGIVRAFMAHH
-1547 LGMSL
+1547 LGMGL

-1560 RMGWQRRFHRDPMV
+1560 HLGWQQRFHRDPMV

-1596 PQVEGVRTVGETER
+1596 PQAEGGRTPGESER

-1615 FDSPD
+1615 FTSPES
-1620 TPQPRIALLGNAPY
+1620 PQPRIALLGNAPY
-1634 AIMIT
+1634 AIMVTT
-1639 AAGSGYSRA
+1639 AGCGYSRA
-1648 GGLAVTRWRNDA
+1648 NGLAVTRWRNDG
-1660 TCDHYGQFC
+1660 TRDHYGQFC
-1669 YIRELGSGRTW
+1669 YVYDITSGQTW
-1680 TVGHQPLGEPA
+1680 SVAHQPLAAPA

-1723 DGAEVRRVIVTNRSN
+1723 DGAEVRRVIVTNRSS
-1738 DPCEIELTSYAE
+1738 EERHVELTSYSE
-1750 VVIGSIEADRAHPA
+1750 VVIGSIDGDRAHPA
-1764 FSNLFVQTEW
+1764 FANLFVQTEW
-1774 LPEHAAILA
+1774 LPEHSAILA
-1783 SRRPRSATEKTVWGA
+1783 SRRPRGSTEKTLWGA
-1798 HVIAVEPRLRG
+1798 HVLAVETHLR
-1809 GVSCETDRAR
+1809 SAITCETDRAR
-1819 FLGRGRGTRAPV
+1819 FLGRGRSPRVAA
-1831 ALDTTG
+1831 ALDTPG

-1843 GAVLDPVFCLRVRIP
+1843 GAVLDPIFALRVRVT

-1872 MADSRERAL
+1872 MADSRERAV

-1906 ELRDLGISPAD
+1906 ELRDLGITPSD
-1917 AALYQELAGHLLYGH
+1917 AALYQELAGHLLHGH
-1932 PALRPSPA
+1932 PALRPSPPM
-1940 STVST
+1940 TVSSRA
-1945 KPSLPALWA
+1945 SLPALWA

-1994 DLVLVNTRPAS
+1994 DLVLVNTRPSS

-2019 ASPEAGLVDRAGG
+2019 SSPEAGLVDRAGG
-2032 VHVRRRDV
+2032 VHMRRRDL

-2045 WAVLRSVARVHVRC
+2045 WAVVRGVARVHVRC
-2059 DGTRLDN
+2059 DGTRLDS
-2066 VLDLPPDSAG
+2066 VLDLPETGMREPSATRVERAAYATRP
-2076 ALRAGRTADET
+2076 ALRAVQQPSAVEHRFDE
-2087 PPPRPFAIRPAQG
+2087 
-2100 APAQSAIKL
+2100 K
-2109 DHGFD
+2109 
-2114 DRGNYR
+2114 GNYR
-2120 IALRGDALPPAP
+2120 MVLRGDGLPPAP
-2132 WANVIANERV
+2132 WANVIANERA
-2142 GCCITESGG
+2142 GCCITEAGAG
-2151 GYAWVDNS
+2151 CAWVDNS

-2165 TWYNDPV
+2165 PWYNDPV
-2172 SDPASEALYLR
+2172 TDPPGEVFYLR
-2183 DEETGDL
+2183 EEDSGEL

-2200 DTEYVVTHG
+2200 ETEYVVTHG
-2209 AGFSTFQHA
+2209 AGFSTFQHV
-2218 HNGIETTLHV
+2218 HRDVESVLLV
-2228 GMAERDPV
+2228 GVAERDPV
-2236 KLARLRV
+2236 KIARLRL
-2243 TNTTRKRKRLTITYF
+2243 TNRSRKKKRLTVTYF
-2258 VEWTL
+2258 AEWTL

-2276 DYERKLGVIFARNTT
+2276 DYDRKLGAILARNTT
-2291 DPQFADM
+2291 DAQFAGM
-2298 VAFAALSEPIHTWTA
+2298 VAFAALSERVHTWTA
-2313 DRREFMGRHGDARD
+2313 DRREFLGRHGDARD

-2332 LPRQV
+2332 ELGA
-2337 LNETAGPA
+2337 LLHETAGPA

-2351 LQCTID
+2351 LQCVVD
-2357 VKPGDTREVVAL
+2357 LKAGETREIIAL
-2369 LGADHGEA
+2369 LGADHGDA
-2377 VVRELI
+2377 AVREVL
-2383 GKYRTPRQAAPEL
+2383 GRYRTPQQATAEL

-2411 VKTPEPSFDVMV
+2411 VKTPEPGFDVMV

-2438 RSAIYQ
+2438 RSAVYQ

-2461 VYSEPAIARAH
+2461 VYADPSIARAH

-2490 HPPHGRGIRTRFSD
+2490 HPPEGRGIRTRFSD
-2504 DLAWLPLVVDHYV
+2504 DLAWLALVVDHYV
-2517 RVTGDTSVLEETV
+2517 RVTGDASVLDESV
-2530 PFLDMRPLEPDEHEL
+2530 PFLEMRPLAPDEHEV
-2545 FDLPRLSA
+2545 FDLPRVSA
-2553 ETATIYEHC
+2553 EHATIYEHC
-2562 LRALRRAATTGE
+2562 LRALRRAATKGDH
-2574 RGLPLIGVGDWNDGM
+2574 GLPLIGIGDWNDGM
-2589 NRVGIDGKGE
+2589 NRVGIEGKGE
-2599 SVWMAWFLA
+2599 SVWMGWFLA
-2608 TIMRSFAVYARE
+2608 AIMRSFAGYARH
-2620 RKHAG
+2620 RGHAG

-2630 ETTAKAYIA
+2630 ESTAKEYVA

-2655 FDNGAPLGSQASDE
+2655 FDDGTPLGSHANDE
-2669 CKIDSIAQTW
+2669 CRIDSLAQTW
-2679 GVISGGANPKR
+2679 GVISGAADPER
-2690 AETAMVSLE
+2690 ARTAMSSLE
-2699 KHLVDNEHGIIKL
+2699 RHLVDNHHGIIKL

-2741 THAALWVVLATAMR
+2741 THAALWVVLATAMM
-2755 GDDERALALWQM
+2755 GNDERALPLWQM
-2767 INPISHTRDGDAVAT
+2767 INPLSHTRDGTGVQT

-2793 VYTADG
+2793 VYTAEG

-2824 LGFRKEG
+2824 LGFRKIG
-2831 NTLRIEPC
+2831 DRLHIDPS
-2839 VPKAWPGFGIAYRYG
+2839 VPRDWPGFTIEYRHG
-2854 STQYTIEVKMT
+2854 SSQYTIEVRIT
-2865 PGRRGAPRV
+2865 HGAPNDATRI
-2874 TIDGN
+2874 TADGASV
-2879 RIKGD
+2879 GVD
-2884 AIPLVDDGQP
+2884 GIPLVDDGRA
-2894 HTVLVEVTR
+2894 HAVIVEIERS

>member
-1 MMATISPP
+1 MATTAPP
-9 GWRRGILARLLPFR
+9 SRKRGMFARLRSLR

-40 GGERLA
+40 GAERLA

-59 DEPARLTLGPGP
+59 DAPARLTLGPGP

-84 ESRHELALASDRGVD
+84 DARHELALASDRGVD

-117 IREIGAS
+117 VREIGAS
-124 MPRGFYRELPKLSS
+124 MPRGFYRELPKLAS

-167 ELFTREFQRVSL
+167 DLFSREFQRVSL

-227 SERAPQVL
+227 SERAPQAL
-235 ADELAAFVDSHPPL
+235 ADELAAFVDTHPPL

-312 IARLDWQGFVESQS
+312 IARLDWQGFVEAQS

-333 EDPAGVHALMTF
+333 EDPAGVHGRMTF
-345 ETRDGYRH
+345 ETRDRYRH

-361 TRRPEFEVARA
+361 TRRAEFDVARA
-372 AITLAREAAQQSPE
+372 AIMLARDAAQRAPD
-386 DQRTSHVGYYLIDEG
+386 DQRLAHVGYYLIDEG
-401 LAQLEELMEYRPTI
+401 LPQLEAITDYVPTI
-415 GERLHRA
+415 RERVYRA
-422 ILTHAMPV
+422 VVSHALPA
-430 YFGSILVVLVLVLGV
+430 YFVSILLLLLAVLGAL
-445 FISVVPAAAASA
+445 IGALPPAGAGAV
-457 MLAVV
+457 LGVV

-470 EIAVSAVNQLVTWLG
+470 EIAVNAVNQLVTWVM
-485 PPRLVPKMDMR
+485 PPRIVPKLDMR
-496 EHEIPPAY
+496 EYEIPPEY
-504 RTAVVVP
+504 RTAIVVP
-511 TLFASIDSVREAI
+511 TLFASTDAVREAL

-530 YLANRDLR
+530 YLANRDQC
-538 LHFALLSDFTDAPTQ
+538 LHFALLSDFTDAPAETL
-553 TTPTDAAIV
+553 PTDDAIV
-562 AAAVDGIRALND
+562 AAAVDGIRALNE
-574 RYAGGAEDVFYLFHR
+574 RYAGGADDVFYLFHR
-589 ARQWNEKQRAW
+589 PRQWNERQRVW

-614 AFLRGGAQD
+614 AFLRGRAPD

-629 GDIETLRKV
+629 GDVATLREA

-647 TVLPHDAGQILVGT
+647 TVLPHDAAQILVGA

-666 NRPVFDESRRLVTRG
+666 NRPVFDESRRVVSRG

-690 ISLTS
+690 VSLTS

-722 QDLFAEA
+722 QDLFGEG
-729 SYTGKGIYDVDA
+729 SFTGKGIYDVDA
-741 FEHATHGRFPENA
+741 FERATHERFPDNA
-754 LLSHDLIESAYART
+754 LLSHDLIESAYARA

-782 RYLAF
+782 RYLTY

-805 LPTVPTA
+805 LPTVPAGT
-812 DGREHNV
+812 GREENV

-835 MVEIGQLAVLLL
+835 LVEIGQLLLLLL
-847 GWFVLPGSPWVWT
+847 GWMVLPGSPWLWT
-860 ILGLTAIA
+860 AVGLTTIA
-868 FPWMFASLLAVIRPP
+868 FPWLFTMLLAVLRPP
-883 RGTSWRAY
+883 HGTSWRAY
-891 YAAVGRDAV
+891 YAAVARDTMMSV
-900 MGLHQLGLALIF
+900 YQFGLALVF

-920 ADAIART
+920 VDAILRT
-927 LWRLLISRRNLLEWQ
+927 LWRLLVSRRHLLEWQ
-942 TASQVERA
+942 TASQTERA
-950 TSRTRMEVWQRMAP
+950 TSRSMLEVWQRMASAVAI
-964 AVLIAVIV
+964 AVLVGS
-972 ALLVVAAAVR
+972 LVVAIAIN
-982 GMPPYVPSFA
+982 GMPPYVPSFGDA
-992 QAFAGE
+992 RTGAGAP
-998 GGSWL
+998 WL
-1003 LFLVCTIP
+1003 LFLLCTVP
-1011 LLTTW
+1011 LIAAW
-1016 IGAPSVAQA
+1016 IGAPHVAHA
-1025 FSATAVR
+1025 LSAPAVR
-1032 RVLRLTS
+1032 HVLRLGA
-1039 EQRAQSTRYA
+1039 EERAQSMRYA

-1054 YFEHFVNDDTR
+1054 YFERFVSEETR
-1065 GLAPDNFQEEPEP
+1065 GLAPDNFQEDPEP
-1078 VVATRTSPTNIGLQ
+1078 VLATRTSPTNIGLQ

-1112 RLELSFRS
+1112 RLEGAFRS

-1130 FYNWYELQ
+1130 FYNWYELG

-1169 VVDEPVI
+1169 VAEETVLDG
-1176 DARVHEALQAA
+1176 RVHEALQAA
-1187 LTLAEDAAKEPL
+1187 LTLAEDSAKEPL

-1218 WARALRSSLAKEAA
+1218 WARALRATLAKETV
-1232 ADDPSTLLAR
+1232 ADDSSPLLVR
-1242 VAKESRDTADAL
+1242 VAKEAREAAEAL
-1254 RRAAAT
+1254 RRAGAT
-1260 REALARPVFWLEWAN
+1260 REALAKAVFWLEWAAA
-1275 SLAERHLAELGKLNG
+1275 LAERHLGELAQLGEAPSSA
-1290 RASGALSAGRAP
+1290 RAH
-1302 IGTLIEESAH
+1302 IHTLVDESAH
-1312 LSEQIG
+1312 LSEQVG
-1318 RLTVIANRA
+1318 RLAVLANRA
-1327 HDYAMEMDFR
+1327 HDYVMEMDFR

-1385 EHWFRLGRTLTRRS
+1385 EHWFRLSRTLTRRS

-1425 FTLLDQTYQGAVRRH
+1425 FTLLDQTYEGAVRRH
-1440 VTYAHERGVPW
+1440 VTYAQERGVPW
-1451 GMSESAYNLR
+1451 GISESAYNLR
-1461 DRQGTYQ
+1461 DRAGTYQ

-1477 ALKRGLAKDLVVAP
+1477 ALKRGLAKDLVIAP

-1504 ALRNAASLEQ
+1504 ALRNAAAIEQ
-1514 LGALGSYGF
+1514 LGGLGPYGF
-1523 RDALDWTRPEGDR
+1523 RDALDWTRPEGNR
-1536 YGIVRTFMAHH
+1536 TAIVRTFMAHH

-1560 RMGWQRRFHRDPMV
+1560 QMRWQRRFHRDPMV

-1588 FVWQEAQQ
+1588 FVWQDAQQ
-1596 PQVEGVRTVGETER
+1596 PQVEGVRAQGESER

-1615 FDSPD
+1615 FDSANS
-1620 TPQPRIALLGNAPY
+1620 PQPRIALLGNVPY
-1634 AIMIT
+1634 AIMVT
-1639 AAGSGYSRA
+1639 VAGSGYSRA
-1648 GGLAVTRWRNDA
+1648 GGFAVTRWRNDG
-1660 TCDHYGQFC
+1660 TRDHYGQFC
-1669 YIRELGSGRTW
+1669 YISDLTSGRAW
-1680 TVGHQPLGEPA
+1680 SVAHQPLGAEA
-1691 DSYSAVFAL
+1691 DTYSAVFAL
-1700 DRVMFHRQDGD
+1700 DRVVFHRQDGD

-1723 DGAEVRRVIVTNRSN
+1723 DGAEVRRVIVTNRSGEE
-1738 DPCEIELTSYAE
+1738 CQVELTSYSE
-1750 VVIGSIEADRAHPA
+1750 VVIGSIEGDRAHPA
-1764 FSNLFVQTEW
+1764 FANLFVQTEW
-1774 LPEHAAILA
+1774 LPEHSAILA
-1783 SRRPRSATEKTVWGA
+1783 SRRPRGSTEKTLWGA
-1798 HVIAVEPRLRG
+1798 HVVAVEPRLRSA
-1809 GVSCETDRAR
+1809 VSCETDRAR
-1819 FLGRGRGTRAPV
+1819 FLGRGRGTRAPA

-1843 GAVLDPVFCLRVRIP
+1843 GAVLDPVFSLRVRVT

-1872 MADSRERAL
+1872 MADSRERAV
-1881 ELVDRYDEPYAA
+1881 ELVDRYDELYAA

-1940 STVST
+1940 SMAST
-1945 KPSLPALWA
+1945 KASLPALWA

-2019 ASPEAGLVDRAGG
+2019 SSPEAGLVDRAGG

-2040 ISEED
+2040 IAEQD
-2045 WAVLRSVARVHVRC
+2045 WAIVRGVARVHVRC

-2066 VLDLPPDSAG
+2066 VLDLPETGVRGSATPQW
-2076 ALRAGRTADET
+2076 RTRVAAT
-2087 PPPRPFAIRPAQG
+2087 VRPTQRGPAQL
-2100 APAQSAIKL
+2100 SVDL
-2109 DHGFD
+2109 EHRFD
-2114 DRGNYR
+2114 DRGDYR
-2120 IALRGDALPPAP
+2120 MTLRGDALPPTP
-2132 WANVIANERV
+2132 WANVIANERA
-2142 GCCITESGG
+2142 GWCITEAGG
-2151 GYAWVDNS
+2151 GYTWVDNS

-2165 TWYNDPV
+2165 PWYNDPV
-2172 SDPASEALYLR
+2172 SDPTGLAFYVR
-2183 DEETGDL
+2183 DEESGEL

-2200 DTEYVVTHG
+2200 ETEYVVTHG

-2218 HNGIETTLHV
+2218 HSGIETVLHV
-2228 GMAERDPV
+2228 GVAERDPV
-2236 KLARLRV
+2236 TIARLRL
-2243 TNTTRKRKRLTITYF
+2243 TNTGRKRRRLTVTYYA
-2258 VEWTL
+2258 EWTL
-2263 GVQREHTQHQVIT
+2263 GVQREHTQHQVTT
-2276 DYERKLGVIFARNTT
+2276 DYDRKLGAILARNMT
-2291 DPQFADM
+2291 DVQFAQM
-2298 VAFAALSEPIHTWTA
+2298 VAFAALSEPVHTWTA
-2313 DRREFMGRHGDARD
+2313 DRREFLGRHGDASD

-2332 LPRQV
+2332 EPGEL
-2337 LNETAGPA
+2337 LHETAGPA

-2351 LQCTID
+2351 LQCTVD
-2357 VKPGDTREVVAL
+2357 LKPGETREVVAL
-2369 LGADHGEA
+2369 LGADHGETA
-2377 VVRELI
+2377 VRELLAR
-2383 GKYRTPRQAAPEL
+2383 YRAPREAIAEL
-2396 DRQLASWDRLLSAVV
+2396 ERQVASWDRLLSAVV
-2411 VKTPEPSFDVMV
+2411 VKTPEPGFDVMV

-2461 VYSEPAIARAH
+2461 VYAEPAIARAH

-2490 HPPHGRGIRTRFSD
+2490 HPPEGRGIRTRFSD
-2504 DLAWLPLVVDHYV
+2504 DLAWLALVVDHYV
-2517 RVTGDTSVLEETV
+2517 RVTGDASVLDETV
-2530 PFLDMRPLEPDEHEL
+2530 PFLEMRPLAPDEHEV
-2545 FDLPRLSA
+2545 FDLPRVSS
-2553 ETATIYEHC
+2553 ERATVYEHC
-2562 LRALRRAATTGE
+2562 LRALRRAATQGTH
-2574 RGLPLIGVGDWNDGM
+2574 GLPLIGVGDWNDGM
-2589 NRVGIDGKGE
+2589 NRVGIEGTGE

-2608 TIMRSFAVYARE
+2608 SIMRSFAQHARQRE
-2620 RKHAG
+2620 HAG

-2630 ETTAKAYIA
+2630 ETTAKDYVR

-2655 FDNGAPLGSQASDE
+2655 FDDGTPLGSRTSDE
-2669 CKIDSIAQTW
+2669 CQIDSIAQTW
-2679 GVISGGANPKR
+2679 GVISR
-2690 AETAMVSLE
+2690 AADADRARTAMDSLE
-2699 KHLVDNEHGIIKL
+2699 KYLVDNDNGIIKL
-2712 LTPPFDKTPNDPG
+2712 LAPPFDKTAKDPG

-2741 THAALWVVLATAMR
+2741 THAALWVVLARAMM
-2755 GDDERALALWQM
+2755 GDDDRAYALWDM
-2767 INPISHTRDGDAVAT
+2767 INPLSHTRDIAGVAK
-2782 YKVEPY
+2782 YKAEPY

-2793 VYTADG
+2793 VYTAEA

-2831 NTLRIEPC
+2831 DTLRIEPS
-2839 VPKAWPGFGIAYRYG
+2839 VPRAWPGFTIEYRYG
-2854 STQYTIEVKMT
+2854 SSQYTIEVKVT
-2865 PGRRGAPRV
+2865 RGGERADEGGHVTVDGR
-2874 TIDGN
+2874 

-2884 AIPLVDDGQP
+2884 RIPLVDDGQP
-2894 HTVLVEVTR
+2894 HVVVVEVGGT

>member
-1 MMATISPP
+1 MATTSPP
-9 GWRRGILARLLPFR
+9 SWKRGMVARLRSLR

-40 GGERLA
+40 GPERLA

-59 DEPARLTLGPGP
+59 EAPARLALGPGP

-84 ESRHELALASDRGVD
+84 NARHELALASDRGVD

-117 IREIGAS
+117 VREIGTS
-124 MPRGFYRELPKLSS
+124 MPRGFYRELPKLAS

-167 ELFTREFQRVSL
+167 DLFTREFQRVSL

-204 LRVMA
+204 LRVMG

-227 SERAPQVL
+227 SERAPQAL
-235 ADELAAFVDSHPPL
+235 ADGLAAFVDSHPPL

-312 IARLDWQGFVESQS
+312 IARLDWQGFVEAQS

-333 EDPAGVHALMTF
+333 EDPAGVHARMTF
-345 ETRDGYRH
+345 ETRDRYRH

-361 TRRPEFEVARA
+361 ARRAEFDVARA
-372 AITLAREAAQQSPE
+372 AIMLARDAAQRAP
-386 DQRTSHVGYYLIDEG
+386 DDYRAVHVGYYLIDEG
-401 LAQLEELMEYRPTI
+401 LPQLEEITEYVPTVR
-415 GERLHRA
+415 ERLYRG
-422 ILTHAMPV
+422 LLSHALPV
-430 YFGSILVVLVLVLGV
+430 YFVSILLLLLVFLGLLV
-445 FISVVPAAAASA
+445 SA
-457 MLAVV
+457 LPSAGAGAVLAVV

-470 EIAVSAVNQLVTWLG
+470 EMAVSAVNQLVTWLV
-485 PPRLVPKMDMR
+485 PPRIVPKLDMR
-496 EHEIPPAY
+496 EYEIPPEY

-511 TLFASIDSVREAI
+511 TLFASTDAAREAL

-530 YLANRDLR
+530 YLANRDRR
-538 LHFALLSDFTDAPTQ
+538 LHFALLSDFTDAPAETL
-553 TTPTDAAIV
+553 PADDAIV

-574 RYAGGAEDVFYLFHR
+574 RYAGGADDVFYLFHR
-589 ARQWNEKQRAW
+589 SRQWNERQRVW

-629 GDIETLRKV
+629 GDVETLRDI

-666 NRPVFDESRRLVTRG
+666 NRPVFDESRRVVSRG

-690 ISLTS
+690 VSLTS
-695 AHRSRFAA
+695 ANRSQFAS

-722 QDLFAEA
+722 QDLFAEG
-729 SYTGKGIYDVDA
+729 SFTGKGIYDVDA
-741 FEHATHGRFPENA
+741 FERATHGRFPENA
-754 LLSHDLIESAYART
+754 LLSHDLIEGAYARA

-782 RYLAF
+782 RYLTY

-805 LPTVPTA
+805 LPTAPTA
-812 DGREHNV
+812 DGREQNV
-819 LGAIQRWKIF
+819 LGGIQRWKIF

-835 MVEIGQLAVLLL
+835 TVEIAQLSLLL
-847 GWFVLPGSPWVWT
+847 FGWMVLPGSPWLWT
-860 ILGLTAIA
+860 VVGLTTIA
-868 FPWMFASLLAVIRPP
+868 FPWVFNTLLAVTRPP
-883 RGTSWRAY
+883 HDTSWRAY
-891 YAAVGRDAV
+891 YAAVARDTMMSV
-900 MGLHQLGLALIF
+900 RQLGLALVF

-920 ADAIART
+920 ADAILRT
-927 LWRLLISRRNLLEWQ
+927 LWRLLVSRRNLLEWQ
-942 TASQVERA
+942 TASQTERA
-950 TSRTRMEVWQRMAP
+950 TSPSRLEVWQRMAS
-964 AVLIAVIV
+964 AVGIAALVGVFVI
-972 ALLVVAAAVR
+972 AIAIM

-992 QAFAGE
+992 DARAG
-998 GGSWL
+998 GGAGAWL
-1003 LFLVCTIP
+1003 LFLVCTVP
-1011 LLTTW
+1011 LITAW
-1016 IGAPSVAQA
+1016 IGAPNVAHA
-1025 FSATAVR
+1025 LSAPAVR
-1032 RVLRLTS
+1032 HVLRLGT
-1039 EQRAQSTRYA
+1039 EERAQSMRYA

-1054 YFEHFVNDDTR
+1054 YFERFVSDETR
-1065 GLAPDNFQEEPEP
+1065 GLAPDNFQEDPEP

-1112 RLELSFRS
+1112 RLEVAFRS

-1130 FYNWYELQ
+1130 FYNWYELS

-1152 SGNLAGCLLAL
+1152 SGNLAGCMLAL

-1169 VVDEPVI
+1169 VAG
-1176 DARVHEALQAA
+1176 DAVLDGRVHEALQAA
-1187 LTLAEDAAKEPL
+1187 LGLAEDSAKEPL

-1218 WARALRSSLAKEAA
+1218 WARALRATISKDGAG
-1232 ADDPSTLLAR
+1232 DDPLPLLVR
-1242 VAKESRDTADAL
+1242 VAKETRETAEAL
-1254 RRAAAT
+1254 RRAGAT
-1260 REALARPVFWLEWAN
+1260 REALAKAVFWLDWATA
-1275 SLAERHLAELGKLNG
+1275 LADRHLAEL
-1290 RASGALSAGRAP
+1290 AALGTNPSSVRAP
-1302 IGTLIEESAH
+1302 VHTLNSESAH
-1312 LSEQIG
+1312 ISEQIG
-1318 RLTVIANRA
+1318 RLAVLANRA

-1337 FLFDRRRKLFS
+1337 FLFDERRKIFS

-1451 GMSESAYNLR
+1451 GASESAYNLR
-1461 DRQGTYQ
+1461 DRSGTYQ

-1477 ALKRGLAKDLVVAP
+1477 ALKRGLAKDLVIAP
-1491 YATLLAMHVDPHA
+1491 YATLLAMHVAPHA
-1504 ALRNAASLEQ
+1504 ALRNATALEQ
-1514 LGALGSYGF
+1514 LGALGPYGF

-1536 YGIVRTFMAHH
+1536 YGIVRSFMAHH

-1560 RMGWQRRFHRDPMV
+1560 QMGWQRRFHRDPMV

-1596 PQVEGVRTVGETER
+1596 PLLEGVRTQRESER

-1634 AIMIT
+1634 AIMVS
-1639 AAGSGYSRA
+1639 AAGGGYSRA
-1648 GGLAVTRWRNDA
+1648 GGLAVTRWRNDG
-1660 TCDHYGQFC
+1660 TRDHYGQFC
-1669 YIRELGSGRTW
+1669 YINDLTSGRAW
-1680 TVGHQPLGEPA
+1680 SVAHQPLATPA
-1691 DSYSAVFAL
+1691 DMYSAVFAL
-1700 DRVMFHRQDGD
+1700 DRVTFHRQDGD

-1723 DGAEVRRVIVTNRSN
+1723 DGAEVRRVIVTNRSSEE
-1738 DPCEIELTSYAE
+1738 CEVELTSYSE
-1750 VVIGSIEADRAHPA
+1750 VVIGSIEGDRAHPA
-1764 FSNLFVQTEW
+1764 FANLFVQTEW
-1774 LPEHAAILA
+1774 LQEHSAILA
-1783 SRRPRSATEKTVWGA
+1783 SRRPRGSTEKTLWGA
-1798 HVIAVEPRLRG
+1798 HVVAVEPHVRSAI
-1809 GVSCETDRAR
+1809 SCETDRAR
-1819 FLGRGRGTRAPV
+1819 FLGRGRGTRAPAV
-1831 ALDTTG
+1831 LDTTA

-1843 GAVLDPVFCLRVRIP
+1843 GAVLDPVFSLRVRVT
-1858 IPAGGS
+1858 IPAGRS

-1872 MADSRERAL
+1872 MADSRERAV

-1940 STVST
+1940 GTVSA
-1945 KPSLPALWA
+1945 KASLPALWA

-2014 TTTVM
+2014 MTTVM

-2032 VHVRRRDV
+2032 VHIRRRDV
-2040 ISEED
+2040 ITDED
-2045 WAVLRSVARVHVRC
+2045 WAVVRGVARVHVRC
-2059 DGTRLDN
+2059 DGTRLDS
-2066 VLDLPPDSAG
+2066 VLDLPETGVRGSVTP
-2076 ALRAGRTADET
+2076 AL
-2087 PPPRPFAIRPAQG
+2087 PPRVVSG
-2100 APAQSAIKL
+2100 VAPAQRPAAQAPTTL
-2109 DHGFD
+2109 EHQFD
-2114 DRGNYR
+2114 DKGNYR
-2120 IALRGDALPPAP
+2120 ITLRGDTLPPAP
-2132 WANVIANERV
+2132 WANVIANERA
-2142 GCCITESGG
+2142 GCCITEAGG
-2151 GYAWVDNS
+2151 GYTWVDNS

-2165 TWYNDPV
+2165 PWYNDPV
-2172 SDPASEALYLR
+2172 SDPAGEALYVR
-2183 DEETGDL
+2183 DEQSGEL
-2190 WTPTPTPIRH
+2190 WTATPTPIRH
-2200 DTEYVVTHG
+2200 ETDYVVTHG
-2209 AGFSTFQHA
+2209 AGFSTFQHV
-2218 HNGIETTLHV
+2218 HNEIETVLHV
-2228 GMAERDPV
+2228 GVAERDPV
-2236 KLARLRV
+2236 RIARLRL
-2243 TNTTRKRKRLTITYF
+2243 TNGGRKRKRLTVTYF
-2258 VEWTL
+2258 AEWTL
-2263 GVQREHTQHQVIT
+2263 GVQREHTQHQVVT
-2276 DYERKLGVIFARNTT
+2276 AYDRKLSAILATNTT
-2291 DPQFADM
+2291 DAQFAGM
-2298 VAFAALSEPIHTWTA
+2298 VAFAALSEPVHTWTA
-2313 DRREFMGRHGDARD
+2313 DRREFLGRHGDASD

-2332 LPRQV
+2332 APGDL
-2337 LNETAGPA
+2337 LHETAGPA

-2351 LQCTID
+2351 LQCAVD
-2357 VKPGDTREVVAL
+2357 LKPGETREVVAL
-2369 LGADHGEA
+2369 LGADHGEVA
-2377 VVRELI
+2377 VRELLA
-2383 GKYRTPRQAAPEL
+2383 RHRAPRQAVAEL

-2411 VKTPEPSFDVMV
+2411 VKTPEPGLDVMV

-2444 SSGAYGFRDQLQ
+2444 SSGGYGFRDQLQ

-2461 VYSEPAIARAH
+2461 VYAEPGIAREH

-2490 HPPHGRGIRTRFSD
+2490 HPPEGRGIRTRFSD

-2517 RVTGDTSVLEETV
+2517 RVTGDESVLDEHV
-2530 PFLDMRPLEPDEHEL
+2530 PFLEMRPLAPEEHEVL
-2545 FDLPRLSA
+2545 DLPRVSSERA
-2553 ETATIYEHC
+2553 SVYEHC
-2562 LRALRRAATTGE
+2562 LRALRRAATQGVH
-2574 RGLPLIGVGDWNDGM
+2574 GLPLIGVGDWNDGM
-2589 NRVGIDGKGE
+2589 NRVGIEGKGE
-2599 SVWMAWFLA
+2599 SVWMGWFLA
-2608 TIMRSFAVYARE
+2608 TIMRSFARYATERE
-2620 RKHAG
+2620 HAG

-2630 ETTAKAYIA
+2630 ETTAKDYVA

-2645 WDGEWYRRAY
+2645 WDGAWYRRAY
-2655 FDNGAPLGSQASDE
+2655 FDDGTPLGSQTSDE
-2669 CKIDSIAQTW
+2669 CQIDSIAQTW
-2679 GVISGGANPKR
+2679 GVISGAADPER
-2690 AETAMVSLE
+2690 ARTAMTSLE
-2699 KHLVDNEHGIIKL
+2699 RYLVDNENGVIKL
-2712 LTPPFDKTPNDPG
+2712 LTPPFDKTPKDPG

-2741 THAALWVVLATAMR
+2741 THAALWVVLATAMM
-2755 GDDERALALWQM
+2755 GDDDRAHALWDM
-2767 INPISHTRDGDAVAT
+2767 INPLSRTRDAESVAK

-2831 NTLRIEPC
+2831 DTLRIEPS
-2839 VPKAWPGFGIAYRYG
+2839 VPRAWPGFTIQYRYG
-2854 STQYTIEVKMT
+2854 SSQYTIEVKMT
-2865 PGRRGAPRV
+2865 RGGRRAGAPWAGARV
-2874 TIDGN
+2874 TVDGSG
-2879 RIKGD
+2879 IKGD
-2884 AIPLVDDGQP
+2884 TIPLVDDGQP
-2894 HTVLVEVTR
+2894 HAVLVEVGGA

>member
-1 MMATISPP
+1 MATTSPP
-9 GWRRGILARLLPFR
+9 SRKRGIFARLRSLR
-23 GDGGAPPL
+23 GDGAAPPL

-84 ESRHELALASDRGVD
+84 DARHELALASDRGVD

-117 IREIGAS
+117 VREIGAS
-124 MPRGFYRELPKLSS
+124 MPRGFYRELPKLAS

-167 ELFTREFQRVSL
+167 DLFTREFQRVSL

-227 SERAPQVL
+227 SEHAPQAL
-235 ADELAAFVDSHPPL
+235 ADELAAFVDMHPPL

-333 EDPAGVHALMTF
+333 EDPAGVHARMTF
-345 ETRDGYRH
+345 ETRDRYRH

-361 TRRPEFEVARA
+361 TRRAELDVARA
-372 AITLAREAAQQSPE
+372 AIMLARDAAQRAPGN
-386 DQRTSHVGYYLIDEG
+386 QRTAHVGYYLIDEG
-401 LAQLEELMEYRPTI
+401 LPELEEITEYVPTVR
-415 GERLHRA
+415 ERVYRGVLSHP
-422 ILTHAMPV
+422 MPL
-430 YFGSILVVLVLVLGV
+430 YFVSILLFLLVFLGLLVSALP
-445 FISVVPAAAASA
+445 PAGAGAV
-457 MLAVV
+457 LAVV
-462 LVALVPAS
+462 LVAVVPAS
-470 EIAVSAVNQLVTWLG
+470 EMAVNAVNQLVTWLV
-485 PPRLVPKMDMR
+485 PPRIVPKLDMR
-496 EHEIPPAY
+496 EHEIPSEY
-504 RTAVVVP
+504 RTAIVVP
-511 TLFASIDSVREAI
+511 TLFASTDAVREAL

-530 YLANRDLR
+530 YLANRDRR
-538 LHFALLSDFTDAPTQ
+538 LHFALLSDFTDATAE
-553 TTPTDAAIV
+553 TLPTDDAIIAAG
-562 AAAVDGIRALND
+562 VDGIRALNE
-574 RYAGGAEDVFYLFHR
+574 RYAGGADDVFYLFHR
-589 ARQWNEKQRAW
+589 PRQWNERQRVW
-600 MGWERKRGKLAQFN
+600 MGWERKRGKLAEFN
-614 AFLRGGAQD
+614 AFLRGGAPD
-623 AFATIV
+623 AFATVV
-629 GDIETLRKV
+629 GDVTTLRGAC
-638 RFVITLDSD
+638 FVITLDSD
-647 TVLPHDAGQILVGT
+647 TVLPHDAAQILVGA

-666 NRPVFDESRRLVTRG
+666 NRPVFDESRRVVSRG

-690 ISLTS
+690 VSLTS
-695 AHRSRFAA
+695 AHRSRFAS

-722 QDLFAEA
+722 QDLFGEG
-729 SYTGKGIYDVDA
+729 SFTGKGIYDVDA
-741 FEHATHGRFPENA
+741 FERATEGRFPENA
-754 LLSHDLIESAYART
+754 LLSHDLIESAYARA

-782 RYLAF
+782 RYLTY

-798 WQLLPWL
+798 WQLVPWL
-805 LPTVPTA
+805 LPSVPTA
-812 DGREHNV
+812 DGREDNV

-835 MVEIGQLAVLLL
+835 TVEIAQLLVLFL
-847 GWFVLPGSPWVWT
+847 GWMALPGSPWLWT
-860 ILGLTAIA
+860 VAGLTAIA
-868 FPWMFASLLAVIRPP
+868 FPWLFNMLMAVIRPP
-883 RGTSWRAY
+883 RDTSWRAY
-891 YAAVGRDAV
+891 YAAVARDTMMSAY
-900 MGLHQLGLALIF
+900 QLSLALVF

-920 ADAIART
+920 ADAILRT
-927 LWRLLISRRNLLEWQ
+927 LWRRLFSHRNLLEWQ
-942 TASQVERA
+942 TASQTERA
-950 TSRTRMEVWQRMAP
+950 TSRTSLEVWQRMASAVVI
-964 AVLIAVIV
+964 AVLVGVLVIAVAI
-972 ALLVVAAAVR
+972 R

-992 QAFAGE
+992 DALAGV
-998 GGSWL
+998 GGGAWL

-1011 LLTTW
+1011 LITTW
-1016 IGAPSVAQA
+1016 VGAPHVAHA
-1025 FSATAVR
+1025 LSAPAVR
-1032 RVLRLTS
+1032 RVLRLAP
-1039 EQRAQSTRYA
+1039 EERAQSMRYA

-1054 YFEHFVNDDTR
+1054 YFERFVNGDTR
-1065 GLAPDNFQEEPEP
+1065 GLAPDNFQEDPEP
-1078 VVATRTSPTNIGLQ
+1078 VIATRTSPTNIGLQ

-1112 RLELSFRS
+1112 RLEGAFRS

-1130 FYNWYELQ
+1130 FYNWYELS

-1152 SGNLAGCLLAL
+1152 SGNLAGCMLAL

-1169 VVDEPVI
+1169 VAEEAVL
-1176 DARVHEALQAA
+1176 DARVNEALLAA
-1187 LTLAEDAAKEPL
+1187 LTLAEDGAKEPL

-1218 WARALRSSLAKEAA
+1218 WARALRATIAKDTT
-1232 ADDPSTLLAR
+1232 ADDPTPLLQR
-1242 VAKESRDTADAL
+1242 VAKETRETAEAL

-1260 REALARPVFWLEWAN
+1260 REALARAVFWLEWAAT
-1275 SLAERHLAELGKLNG
+1275 LAERHLAELAQLE
-1290 RASGALSAGRAP
+1290 APSSPVRAP
-1302 IGTLIEESAH
+1302 IHTLINESAH
-1312 LSEQIG
+1312 LSEQVG
-1318 RLTVIANRA
+1318 RLAVLANRA
-1327 HDYAMEMDFR
+1327 HDYVMEMDFR
-1337 FLFDRRRKLFS
+1337 FLFDERRKLFS

-1385 EHWFRLGRTLTRRS
+1385 EHWFRLSRTLTRRS
-1399 GATAL
+1399 GVTAL

-1440 VTYAHERGVPW
+1440 MTYAQERGVPW
-1451 GMSESAYNLR
+1451 GMSESAYNVRNRL
-1461 DRQGTYQ
+1461 GTYQ

-1491 YATLLAMHVDPHA
+1491 YATLLAMHVDPHS
-1504 ALRNAASLEQ
+1504 ALRNATALEQ
-1514 LGALGSYGF
+1514 LGALGPYGF
-1523 RDALDWTRPEGDR
+1523 RDALDWTRPEGNR
-1536 YGIVRTFMAHH
+1536 YGIVRSFMAHH
-1547 LGMSL
+1547 LGMGL
-1552 ASLTNMLT
+1552 AALTNMLT
-1560 RMGWQRRFHRDPMV
+1560 QMRWQRRFHRDPMI

-1596 PQVEGVRTVGETER
+1596 PQVEGVRALGESER

-1620 TPQPRIALLGNAPY
+1620 TPQPRISLLGNAPY
-1634 AIMIT
+1634 AIMVT

-1660 TCDHYGQFC
+1660 TRDHYGQFC
-1669 YIRELGSGRTW
+1669 YITDLTSGRAW
-1680 TVGHQPLGEPA
+1680 SVAHQPLGAPA
-1691 DSYSAVFAL
+1691 DTYSAVFAL
-1700 DRVMFHRQDGD
+1700 DRVTFHRTDGD

-1723 DGAEVRRVIVTNRSN
+1723 DGAEVRRVIVTNRSSEE
-1738 DPCEIELTSYAE
+1738 CQVELTSYSE
-1750 VVIGSIEADRAHPA
+1750 VVIGSIDGDRAHPA
-1764 FSNLFVQTEW
+1764 FANLFVQTEW

-1783 SRRPRSATEKTVWGA
+1783 SRRPRGSTEKTLWGA
-1798 HVIAVEPRLRG
+1798 HVVAVEPHLRSA
-1809 GVSCETDRAR
+1809 VSCETDRAR
-1819 FLGRGRGTRAPV
+1819 FLGRGRGTRDAAV
-1831 ALDTTG
+1831 LDVTG

-1843 GAVLDPVFCLRVRIP
+1843 GAVLDPVFSLRVRVT

-1872 MADSRERAL
+1872 MADSRERAV

-1917 AALYQELAGHLLYGH
+1917 ATLYQELAGHLLYGH

-1945 KPSLPALWA
+1945 RALLPAVWA
-1954 MGLSGDW
+1954 MQLSGDW
-1961 PILLAMIEAP
+1961 PILLALIEAP

-2005 YLQELNDAI
+2005 YLQELNDAL

-2019 ASPEAGLVDRAGG
+2019 SSPEAGLVDRAGG

-2040 ISEED
+2040 IAEED
-2045 WAVLRSVARVHVRC
+2045 WAIVRGVARVHVRC

-2066 VLDLPPDSAG
+2066 VLDLPDVKATPPTPPPP
-2076 ALRAGRTADET
+2076 ALRAARSAQ
-2087 PPPRPFAIRPAQG
+2087 RPDVQ
-2100 APAQSAIKL
+2100 
-2109 DHGFD
+2109 HGFD

-2120 IALRGDALPPAP
+2120 MTLRGDALPPVP
-2132 WANVIANERV
+2132 WANVIANERA
-2142 GCCITESGG
+2142 GCCITEAGG

-2165 TWYNDPV
+2165 PWYNDPV
-2172 SDPASEALYLR
+2172 SDPCGAVLYVR
-2183 DEETGDL
+2183 DEESGDR
-2190 WTPTPTPIRH
+2190 WTPTPAPIRH
-2200 DTEYVVTHG
+2200 ESDYVVTHG
-2209 AGFSTFQHA
+2209 AGFSTFQHI
-2218 HNGIETTLHV
+2218 HNTIETVLHMGV
-2228 GMAERDPV
+2228 AQRDPV
-2236 KLARLRV
+2236 MIARLRL
-2243 TNTTRKRKRLTITYF
+2243 TNGGRKRKRLTITYF
-2258 VEWTL
+2258 AEWTL
-2263 GVQREHTQHQVIT
+2263 GVQREHTQHQVVT
-2276 DYERKLGVIFARNTT
+2276 DYDRKLGAILARNMA
-2291 DPQFADM
+2291 DAQFADM
-2298 VAFAALSEPIHTWTA
+2298 VAFAALSEPVHTWTA
-2313 DRREFMGRHGDARD
+2313 DRREFLGRHGDASD

-2332 LPRQV
+2332 EPGEL
-2337 LNETAGPA
+2337 LHETAGAA

-2357 VKPGDTREVVAL
+2357 LKPGETREVVAL

-2377 VVRELI
+2377 AVRELLAR
-2383 GKYRTPRQAAPEL
+2383 YRAPREATAEL
-2396 DRQLASWDRLLSAVV
+2396 DRQVASWDRLLSAVI
-2411 VKTPEPSFDVMV
+2411 VKTPEPGFDVMV

-2461 VYSEPAIARAH
+2461 VYSEPGIARAH

-2490 HPPHGRGIRTRFSD
+2490 HPPDGRGIRTRFSD
-2504 DLAWLPLVVDHYV
+2504 DLAWLALVVDHYV
-2517 RVTGDTSVLEETV
+2517 RVTGDASILDESV
-2530 PFLDMRPLEPDEHEL
+2530 PFIEMRPLAPDEHEVL
-2545 FDLPRLSA
+2545 DLPRVSS
-2553 ETATIYEHC
+2553 ERATVYEHC
-2562 LRALRRAATTGE
+2562 LRALRRAATQGVH
-2574 RGLPLIGVGDWNDGM
+2574 GLPLIGVGDWNDGM
-2589 NRVGIDGKGE
+2589 NRVGIEGRGE

-2608 TIMRSFAVYARE
+2608 TIMRSFAQYARE

-2630 ETTAKAYIA
+2630 ETTAKDYVR

-2655 FDNGAPLGSQASDE
+2655 FDDGTPLGSRTSDE
-2669 CKIDSIAQTW
+2669 CRIDSIAQTW
-2679 GVISGGANPKR
+2679 CVISR
-2690 AETAMVSLE
+2690 AADPERARTAMASLE
-2699 KHLVDNEHGIIKL
+2699 KYLVDNENGIIKL

-2741 THAALWVVLATAMR
+2741 THAALWVVLATAMMR
-2755 GDDERALALWQM
+2755 NDDRAHALWDM
-2767 INPISHTRDGDAVAT
+2767 INPPSRTRDAEGVAK

-2793 VYTADG
+2793 VYTAEG

-2831 NTLRIEPC
+2831 DTLRIEPS
-2839 VPKAWPGFGIAYRYG
+2839 VPRSWPGFTIVYRHG
-2854 STQYTIEVKMT
+2854 SSQYTIEVKVT
-2865 PGRRGAPRV
+2865 RGGPRPAGRV
-2874 TIDGN
+2874 TVDGV

-2884 AIPLVDDGQP
+2884 VIALVDDGQP
-2894 HTVLVEVTR
+2894 HAVLVEVGGA

>member
-1 MMATISPP
+1 MATTSAP
-9 GWRRGILARLLPFR
+9 GRTRRILARLRSLA

-40 GGERLA
+40 GAERLA

-59 DEPARLTLGPGP
+59 DAPGRLTLGPGP

-84 ESRHELALASDRGVD
+84 EARHELALASDRGVD

-124 MPRGFYRELPKLSS
+124 MPRGFYRELPKLAS

-160 HLELATI
+160 HLELSTI
-167 ELFTREFQRVSL
+167 DLFAREFQRVSV

-186 AIPTMFRL
+186 AIPTMLRL

-220 ARRLREA
+220 ARRLRDA
-227 SERAPQVL
+227 SERAPQAL

-249 SPAFVTRFLQ
+249 TPAFVTRFLQ

-312 IARLDWQGFVESQS
+312 IARLDWKGFVESQS
-326 VVEQMLR
+326 IVEQILR
-333 EDPAGVHALMTF
+333 EDPAGIHALMTF
-345 ETRDGYRH
+345 ETRDRYRH

-361 TRRPEFEVARA
+361 TRQPEADVARA
-372 AITLAREAAQQSPE
+372 AIALARDAAQGAP
-386 DQRTSHVGYYLIDEG
+386 DDPRVLHVGYYLIDEG
-401 LAQLEELMEYRPTI
+401 LPALEAVADYRPAI
-415 GERLHRA
+415 GERLSRGVLA
-422 ILTHAMPV
+422 HAMPV
-430 YFGSILVVLVLVLGV
+430 YFGSILLFLVGFLAFLVWVLP
-445 FISVVPAAAASA
+445 PAGASA
-457 MLAVV
+457 MLT
-462 LVALVPAS
+462 VALLALIPAS
-470 EIAVSAVNQLVTWLG
+470 EMAVAAVNQLVTWLVR
-485 PPRLVPKMDMR
+485 PRIIPKLDMR
-496 EHEIPPAY
+496 ENGILEEY

-511 TLFASIDSVREAI
+511 TLFGSLDAVREAL

-530 YLANRDLR
+530 YLANRDPR
-538 LHFALLSDFTDAPTQ
+538 LHFALLSDFTDATAE
-553 TTPTDAAIV
+553 TLPTDEAIV
-562 AAAVDGIRALND
+562 QAAVDGIRELNT
-574 RYAGGAEDVFYLFHR
+574 RYAGGADDVFYLFHR
-589 ARQWNEKQRAW
+589 PRKWNASERVW

-614 AFLRGGAQD
+614 AFLRGGARD
-623 AFATIV
+623 AFTTIV
-629 GDIETLRKV
+629 GDVDPLGDA

-647 TVLPHDAGQILVGT
+647 TVLPHDAAQILVGT

-666 NRPVFDESRRLVTRG
+666 NRPAFDESLGVVTRG
-681 YAILQPRVG
+681 YAIVQPRVG
-690 ISLTS
+690 VSLTS
-695 AHRSRFAA
+695 AHRSRFAS

-722 QDLFAEA
+722 QDLFAEGTF
-729 SYTGKGIYDVDA
+729 TGKGIYDVDA
-741 FEHATHGRFPENA
+741 FERATHCRFPENA
-754 LLSHDLIESAYART
+754 LLSHDLIECAYARA

-782 RYLAF
+782 RYLTY

-805 LPTVPTA
+805 LPTVPTN
-812 DGREHNV
+812 DGRARNV
-819 LGAIQRWKIF
+819 LGAMQRWKIF

-835 MVEIGQLAVLLL
+835 TVEIAQLLL
-847 GWFVLPGSPWVWT
+847 FLFGWMALPGAPWLWT
-860 ILGLTAIA
+860 VIGLTAIA
-868 FPWMFASLLAVIRPP
+868 FPWLFSTLIALLRPP

-900 MGLHQLGLALIF
+900 MSLHQLALTLVF
-912 LPHQAVVS
+912 LPHQAVIS
-920 ADAIART
+920 ADAIIRT
-927 LWRLLISRRNLLEWQ
+927 LWRLLISHRHLLEWQ
-942 TASQVERA
+942 TASQIERA
-950 TSRTRMEVWQRMAP
+950 ALRTGLEIWLRMAS
-964 AVLIAVIV
+964 AVAIGVIVGALVIMIAVV
-972 ALLVVAAAVR
+972 
-982 GMPPYVPSFA
+982 GMPPYVASFA
-992 QAFAGE
+992 EARSGGQATT
-998 GGSWL
+998 WI
-1003 LFLVCTIP
+1003 LFLVSTVP
-1011 LLTTW
+1011 LIAAW
-1016 IGAPSVAQA
+1016 IGAPHLAYTT
-1025 FSATAVR
+1025 SAPAVR
-1032 RVLRLTS
+1032 RELRLS
-1039 EQRAQSTRYA
+1039 ADERAQSMRYA

-1054 YFEHFVNDDTR
+1054 FFERFAGEDTHW
-1065 GLAPDNFQEEPEP
+1065 LAPDNFQEDPEP
-1078 VVATRTSPTNIGLQ
+1078 IVAKRTSPTNIGLQ
-1092 LLSIV
+1092 LLSVV

-1107 SEMIE
+1107 TEMID
-1112 RLELSFRS
+1112 RLEGAFRS

-1130 FYNWYELQ
+1130 FYNWYELG

-1152 SGNLAGCLLAL
+1152 SGNLAGAMLAL
-1163 KQACQQ
+1163 KQACLH
-1169 VVDEPVI
+1169 VLEEPVV

-1218 WARALRSSLAKEAA
+1218 WARALRATIAREATG
-1232 ADDPSTLLAR
+1232 DDPSSLLER
-1242 VAKESRDTADAL
+1242 VVKETRDTAETL
-1254 RRAAAT
+1254 RRAGASRETLSKAVTWLDWAT
-1260 REALARPVFWLEWAN
+1260 A
-1275 SLAERHLAELGKLNG
+1275 LAERHLAELAGVGAK
-1290 RASGALSAGRAP
+1290 ASSGRAP
-1302 IGTLIEESAH
+1302 IRTLTTESTQ
-1312 LSEQIG
+1312 LSEQTG
-1318 RLTVIANRA
+1318 RLAVLANRA

-1337 FLFDRRRKLFS
+1337 FLFDDRRKLFS
-1348 IGYDVARGGLDN
+1348 IGYDVSRGGLDN

-1374 FIAIAKDDVPV
+1374 FLAIAKNDVPV

-1399 GATAL
+1399 RATAL

-1425 FTLLDQTYQGAVRRH
+1425 FTLLDQTYQGAVRRQQ
-1440 VTYAHERGVPW
+1440 TYAHERGVPW
-1451 GMSESAYNLR
+1451 GISESAYNVR
-1461 DRQGTYQ
+1461 DRVGTYQ

-1477 ALKRGLAKDLVVAP
+1477 ALKRGLAKDLVIAP

-1504 ALRNAASLEQ
+1504 ALRNATALEE
-1514 LGALGSYGF
+1514 LGALGAYGF
-1523 RDALDWTRPEGDR
+1523 RDALDWTRPDGSR
-1536 YGIVRTFMAHH
+1536 YSVVRTFMAHH

-1552 ASLTNMLT
+1552 TALTNTLT
-1560 RMGWQRRFHRDPMV
+1560 QVRWQERFHRDPMV

-1596 PQVEGVRTVGETER
+1596 PQVEGVRAVGESER

-1634 AIMIT
+1634 AIMVT

-1660 TCDHYGQFC
+1660 TRDHYGQYC
-1669 YIRELGSGRTW
+1669 YVRDLTSGHAW
-1680 TVGHQPLGEPA
+1680 SVAHQPLAAPA

-1723 DGAEVRRVIVTNRSN
+1723 DGAEVRRVIVTNRSSEE
-1738 DPCEIELTSYAE
+1738 CQVELTSYTE
-1750 VVIGSIEADRAHPA
+1750 VVIGSVDGDRAHPA
-1764 FSNLFVQTEW
+1764 FANLFVQTEW
-1774 LPEHAAILA
+1774 VPEHSAILA
-1783 SRRPRSATEKTVWGA
+1783 SRRPRGSTEKPLWGA
-1798 HVIAVEPRLRG
+1798 HVLAVDSHLRTAI
-1809 GVSCETDRAR
+1809 SCETDRAR
-1819 FLGRGRGTRAPV
+1819 FLGRGRTTRVPA
-1831 ALDTTG
+1831 ALDTPG

-1843 GAVLDPVFCLRVRIP
+1843 GAVLDPVFALRVRVT

-1872 MADSRERAL
+1872 MADTRERAI

-1906 ELRDLGISPAD
+1906 ELRDLGITPAD
-1917 AALYQELAGHLLYGH
+1917 AALYQELAGHLLHGH

-1940 STVST
+1940 STATS
-1945 KPSLPALWA
+1945 KASLPALWS

-1961 PILLAMIEAP
+1961 PILVAIIEAP

-2005 YLQELNDAI
+2005 YLQELNDSI

-2032 VHVRRRDV
+2032 VHVRRRDL
-2040 ISEED
+2040 IGEED
-2045 WAVLRSVARVHVRC
+2045 WAVLRGVARVHVRC
-2059 DGTRLDN
+2059 DGTRLDS
-2066 VLDLPPDSAG
+2066 VLDLPETGVRELSA
-2076 ALRAGRTADET
+2076 ARLQRAAYT
-2087 PPPRPFAIRPAQG
+2087 IRPHQR
-2100 APAQSAIKL
+2100 APTSATARL
-2109 DHGFD
+2109 EHQFD

-2120 IALRGDALPPAP
+2120 MVLRGESLPPAP
-2132 WANVIANERV
+2132 WANVIANERA
-2142 GCCITESGG
+2142 GCCVTEAGAGCS
-2151 GYAWVDNS
+2151 WVDNS

-2165 TWYNDPV
+2165 PWYNDPV
-2172 SDPASEALYLR
+2172 TDPPGEVLYVR
-2183 DEETGDL
+2183 DEEAGAL

-2200 DTEYVVTHG
+2200 ETEYVVTHG
-2209 AGFSTFQHA
+2209 AGFSTYQHV
-2218 HNGIETTLHV
+2218 HRDVETVLHV
-2228 GMAERDPV
+2228 GVAERDPV
-2236 KLARLRV
+2236 KITRLRL
-2243 TNTTRKRKRLTITYF
+2243 TNRSRKRKRLTVTYF

-2263 GVQREHTQHQVIT
+2263 GVLREHTQHQVVT
-2276 DYERKLGVIFARNTT
+2276 DFDRKLGAILARNTS
-2291 DPQFADM
+2291 DAQFAGM
-2298 VAFAALSEPIHTWTA
+2298 VAFAALSEPVHTWTA
-2313 DRREFMGRHGDARD
+2313 DRREFLGRHGDASD

-2332 LPRQV
+2332 EPGTL
-2337 LNETAGPA
+2337 LHEAAGAA

-2351 LQCTID
+2351 LQCTVD
-2357 VKPGDTREVVAL
+2357 LKPGETRDVIAI
-2369 LGADHGEA
+2369 LGADQGETA
-2377 VVRELI
+2377 VRELI
-2383 GKYRTPRQAAPEL
+2383 ARHRTPSKATAEL
-2396 DRQLASWDRLLSAVV
+2396 DRQVASWDRLLSAVV
-2411 VKTPEPSFDVMV
+2411 VRTPEPQLDVMV

-2461 VYSEPAIARAH
+2461 VYAEPAIARAH

-2490 HPPHGRGIRTRFSD
+2490 HPPEGKGIRTRFSD
-2504 DLAWLPLVVDHYV
+2504 DLAWLALVVDHYV
-2517 RVTGDTSVLEETV
+2517 RVTGDTTVLDESV
-2530 PFLDMRPLEPDEHEL
+2530 PFLEMRPLAPDEHEV
-2545 FDLPRLSA
+2545 FDLPRVSS
-2553 ETATIYEHC
+2553 ERATVYEHC
-2562 LRALRRAATTGE
+2562 LRALRRAATKGE
-2574 RGLPLIGVGDWNDGM
+2574 HGLPLIGIGDWNDGM
-2589 NRVGIDGKGE
+2589 NRVGIEGRGE
-2599 SVWMAWFLA
+2599 SVWMGWFLA
-2608 TIMRSFAVYARE
+2608 TIMRSFAGYAKE
-2620 RKHAG
+2620 RGHAG

-2630 ETTAKAYIA
+2630 ETTAGEYVA
-2639 AVEETS
+2639 AVEDTS

-2655 FDNGAPLGSQASDE
+2655 FDDGTPLGSHVNDE
-2669 CKIDSIAQTW
+2669 CRIDSLAQTW
-2679 GVISGGANPKR
+2679 GVISRAADPGR
-2690 AETAMVSLE
+2690 AETAMASLE
-2699 KHLVDNEHGIIKL
+2699 KYLVDNEHGIIKL
-2712 LTPPFDKTPNDPG
+2712 LTPAFDKTPNDPG

-2741 THAALWVVLATAMR
+2741 THAALWVVLATAMM
-2755 GDDERALALWQM
+2755 GNDERALALWQM
-2767 INPISHTRDGDAVAT
+2767 INPLSRTRDAAGVAT

-2793 VYTADG
+2793 VYTAEG

-2824 LGFRKEG
+2824 LGFRKTG
-2831 NTLRIEPC
+2831 DTLRIEPS
-2839 VPKAWPGFGIAYRYG
+2839 VPRGWPGFTIEYRFG
-2854 STQYTIEVKMT
+2854 SSVYAIEVKIVRGGERGPNRVT
-2865 PGRRGAPRV
+2865 VDGRRMK
-2874 TIDGN
+2874 DE
-2879 RIKGD
+2879 
-2884 AIPLVDDGQP
+2884 AIPLVDDGQR
-2894 HTVLVEVTR
+2894 HAVIVEVSRER